1 MDKYEYK
8 VRLQEIKD
16 LIAKGEYVEAA
27 SIADTIDWTRVKSV
41 MMLCTISDLYKINRR
56 LEDARDLLLLAY
68 DRYPGGRS
76 IVYSL
81 CELFIKMGDVVQA
94 VEYYKEFVQIAPKDT
109 GRYILQYK
117 LYEAQDVSIEERI
130 EVLKELKSKEYT
142 EKWAYEL
149 AYLYHR
155 IGLATKCVEECD
167 ELILWFGE
175 GRYVMKAMELKM
187 LHEPLTPSQEEKY
200 AEMKGEIVR
209 QKAAEETGEVYP
221 EAPEEEKPEEEV
233 DESPTKEILMSDPD
247 DIQVKV
253 MNVGQYDTIN
263 MQKELAA
270 NMKEL
275 WDQKT
280 DKEPEAEGDTDLQE
294 TKRLDSLADALE
306 DFTMAETKVIET
318 DAVKEALNQPEEQGE
333 VFFGETSEMT
343 PVSVEDGAS
352 EITEETLE
360 QPMEA
365 EILPEE
371 ASFDD
376 TITAATEEP
385 DEEAASTAAQTASGA
400 DETGIAQAASAA
412 GMNASVS
419 VGEENVSAAD
429 LNVSASAAENAEAI
443 SDVEAPA
450 QDGQGTVSETAA
462 PKEEIQEEITK
473 EEEPETVVLP
483 TREIEE
489 HINAQP
495 AMKPRIAATID
506 PHKPLPEGMEKML
519 GMEYDGQI
527 SMVVPE
533 AEQVEKQITGQISL
547 EDVLAEWE
555 RVKKENEQK
564 RMEEVQ
570 QHILQQTGAMFTEFE
585 AATRDGLLEKLEK
598 GKTIPADEVEELEE
612 YQEPG
617 QEDGEDYEE
626 PAGQDEFLDESYD
639 DYEEPV
645 ENAEEYTGEEDAF
658 AEEAGEYAE
667 DEAFD
672 EDEAGDYVEPVE
684 AAEAEEEFYE
694 EDADTADET
703 DADDF
708 EDAENDFDADDAEAT
723 GEGAD
728 EEAAYETE
736 ADADEEAAE
745 DINADSKAND
755 KTAGKAGTDTDAED
769 IDADGET
776 AEDEGADSETA
787 EEAGTDDAQD
797 TETDAADAKET
808 DAEPAEEASAD
819 KADRKNVSRD
829 AAAKGKKAP
838 GQKNGK
844 PVRKAG
850 GKEQGRRLTAEEKE
864 LFGSYLQNKH
874 TREQILNAI
883 DKISLAAYTGN
894 IILTGEEGMDT
905 LTLAKK
911 LMKEVQQ
918 TDSNFSGKIA
928 KISSE
933 SLNKKGIAPVFDRI
947 VNGALIIQ
955 KANKLTDDS
964 VKDMQKAMNQE
975 HKGMIVIL
983 EDTKGGAHK
992 LLKKH
997 PELKELFNIE
1007 IHVEALDNDSLV
1019 SYGRK
1024 YAEEQE
1030 YGMDEMGVLALHTCI
1045 AERQTIDHIVTI
1057 EEVKDIIDDAIQHA
1071 NKKTLG
1077 HFFDII
1083 VAKRYDE
1090 EDRIILREND
1100 FR

>member
-27 SIADTIDWTRVKSV
+27 SIADTIDWTKVKSV

-130 EVLKELKSKEYT
+130 EVLKELKSKEYI

-209 QKAAEETGEVYP
+209 QKAAEEAGEVYP

-233 DESPTKEILMSDPD
+233 DESPTKEILTSDPD

-294 TKRLDSLADALE
+294 TKRLDSLTDALE

-318 DAVKEALNQPEEQGE
+318 DAVKEALNQSEEQGE

-343 PVSVEDGAS
+343 PVSAEESSA

-365 EILPEE
+365 PVQSGQSTVPE
-371 ASFDD
+371 A
-376 TITAATEEP
+376 
-385 DEEAASTAAQTASGA
+385 
-400 DETGIAQAASAA
+400 
-412 GMNASVS
+412 
-419 VGEENVSAAD
+419 
-429 LNVSASAAENAEAI
+429 
-443 SDVEAPA
+443 
-450 QDGQGTVSETAA
+450 AA
-462 PKEEIQEEITK
+462 PKAEEKQGAEEPQ

-483 TREIEE
+483 AREIEE

-495 AMKPRIAATID
+495 VMKPRIAATID

-598 GKTIPADEVEELEE
+598 GKTIPTDEVEELEE
-612 YQEPG
+612 YQEPA
-617 QEDGEDYEE
+617 QEDGEDYEDSAE
-626 PAGQDEFLDESYD
+626 QDEFLDESYD

-645 ENAEEYTGEEDAF
+645 ENTEEYTEESEAIDA
-658 AEEAGEYAE
+658 
-667 DEAFD
+667 DT
-672 EDEAGDYVEPVE
+672 
-684 AAEAEEEFYE
+684 EAEEEP
-694 EDADTADET
+694 
-703 DADDF
+703 
-708 EDAENDFDADDAEAT
+708 
-723 GEGAD
+723 
-728 EEAAYETE
+728 
-736 ADADEEAAE
+736 
-745 DINADSKAND
+745 
-755 KTAGKAGTDTDAED
+755 
-769 IDADGET
+769 
-776 AEDEGADSETA
+776 
-787 EEAGTDDAQD
+787 
-797 TETDAADAKET
+797 DAADADTEAEEEPDAADADT
-808 DAEPAEEASAD
+808 EVEEEPDTADAEAEGEAAEEAVDDTAAEKAGTEEPDAAD
-819 KADRKNVSRD
+819 TEAEEEVEATDADTEVREKADATEAAAKAVEDDVKD
-829 AAAKGKKAP
+829 AETDAKGKKAP
-838 GQKNGK
+838 GQKKGK

-850 GKEQGRRLTAEEKE
+850 KEQGRRFTAEEKE

-955 KANKLTDDS
+955 KANKLSDDS
-964 VKDMQKAMNQE
+964 VKDMQKVMNQE

-983 EDTKGGAHK
+983 EDTRGGAHK

-1071 NKKTLG
+1071 NRKTLG

>member
-275 WDQKT
+275 WDRKT

-365 EILPEE
+365 EILPKE

-376 TITAATEEP
+376 TITAAPEEP
-385 DEEAASTAAQTASGA
+385 DEEAAASDA
-400 DETGIAQAASAA
+400 DETDIAQAASAVEE
-412 GMNASVS
+412 NASVAG
-419 VGEENVSAAD
+419 VNA
-429 LNVSASAAENAEAI
+429 SASATENAEAV
-443 SDVEAPA
+443 SFTEAPA
-450 QDGQGTVSETAA
+450 QNGQGTVSEAAA
-462 PKEEIQEEITK
+462 PKAEEIQEEITE

-483 TREIEE
+483 TKEIQE

-495 AMKPRIAATID
+495 VMKPRIAATID

-617 QEDGEDYEE
+617 QEDSEDYEG
-626 PAGQDEFLDESYD
+626 PAEQDEFLDESYD
-639 DYEEPV
+639 DYEESV

-658 AEEAGEYAE
+658 ADEAGEYAE

-684 AAEAEEEFYE
+684 AAEADEEFYE

-703 DADDF
+703 EAYDF
-708 EDAENDFDADDAEAT
+708 EDAETDFDEDAVDETAAGTDDTEAE
-723 GEGAD
+723 
-728 EEAAYETE
+728 E

-745 DINADSKAND
+745 DTNADSKAND
-755 KTAGKAGTDTDAED
+755 KAAGKAVTDTDAED
-769 IDADGET
+769 IDADSET
-776 AEDEGADSETA
+776 AEGAGADGETA
-787 EEAGTDDAQD
+787 EEADTDADEDTDA
-797 TETDAADAKET
+797 ETDAADAKET
-808 DAEPAEEASAD
+808 DAEIAEEASAD
-819 KADRKNVSRD
+819 KADRKNASKD
-829 AAAKGKKAP
+829 AASKGKKAP
-838 GQKNGK
+838 AQKNGK

>member
-130 EVLKELKSKEYT
+130 EVLKELKSKEYI

-209 QKAAEETGEVYP
+209 QKAAEEAGEVYP
-221 EAPEEEKPEEEV
+221 ETPEEEKPEEEV
-233 DESPTKEILMSDPD
+233 DESPTKEILTSDPD

-318 DAVKEALNQPEEQGE
+318 DAVKEALNQSEEQGE

-343 PVSVEDGAS
+343 PVSAEESSA

-365 EILPEE
+365 PVQSEQSTVPE
-371 ASFDD
+371 A
-376 TITAATEEP
+376 
-385 DEEAASTAAQTASGA
+385 
-400 DETGIAQAASAA
+400 
-412 GMNASVS
+412 
-419 VGEENVSAAD
+419 
-429 LNVSASAAENAEAI
+429 
-443 SDVEAPA
+443 
-450 QDGQGTVSETAA
+450 AA
-462 PKEEIQEEITK
+462 PKAEEKQ
-473 EEEPETVVLP
+473 EEEPQEEEPQTVVLP
-483 TREIEE
+483 AREIEE

-495 AMKPRIAATID
+495 VMKPRIAATID

-598 GKTIPADEVEELEE
+598 GKTIPTDEVEELEE
-612 YQEPG
+612 YYEPA

-626 PAGQDEFLDESYD
+626 PAEQDEFLDESYD

-645 ENAEEYTGEEDAF
+645 ENTEEYTEEPDTA
-658 AEEAGEYAE
+658 
-667 DEAFD
+667 DTD
-672 EDEAGDYVEPVE
+672 T
-684 AAEAEEEFYE
+684 EAEEEPNAAAADIEVE
-694 EDADTADET
+694 EEPNAAAADTEVEEEPDTADAEAEGEAAEEAVDDTAAEKAGTEEPDAAAADTEVEEEPDATDADTEVEEEPDATDAAAEAVEDDVKDAET
-703 DADDF
+703 DA
-708 EDAENDFDADDAEAT
+708 
-723 GEGAD
+723 
-728 EEAAYETE
+728 
-736 ADADEEAAE
+736 
-745 DINADSKAND
+745 
-755 KTAGKAGTDTDAED
+755 
-769 IDADGET
+769 
-776 AEDEGADSETA
+776 
-787 EEAGTDDAQD
+787 
-797 TETDAADAKET
+797 
-808 DAEPAEEASAD
+808 
-819 KADRKNVSRD
+819 VV
-829 AAAKGKKAP
+829 KGKKAP
-838 GQKNGK
+838 GQKKGK
-844 PVRKAG
+844 PVRKA

-911 LMKEVQQ
+911 LMREVQQ

-955 KANKLTDDS
+955 KASKLSDDS
-964 VKDMQKAMNQE
+964 VKDMQKVMNQE

-983 EDTKGGAHK
+983 EDTRGGAHK

-1071 NKKTLG
+1071 NRKTLG

>member
-130 EVLKELKSKEYT
+130 EVLKELKSKEYI

-209 QKAAEETGEVYP
+209 QKAAEEAGEVYP
-221 EAPEEEKPEEEV
+221 ETPEEEKPEEEV
-233 DESPTKEILMSDPD
+233 DESPTKEILTSDPD

-318 DAVKEALNQPEEQGE
+318 DAVKEALNRSEEQGE

-343 PVSVEDGAS
+343 PVSAEESSA

-365 EILPEE
+365 LVQ
-371 ASFDD
+371 SGQ
-376 TITAATEEP
+376 
-385 DEEAASTAAQTASGA
+385 STVPVA
-400 DETGIAQAASAA
+400 
-412 GMNASVS
+412 
-419 VGEENVSAAD
+419 
-429 LNVSASAAENAEAI
+429 
-443 SDVEAPA
+443 
-450 QDGQGTVSETAA
+450 AA
-462 PKEEIQEEITK
+462 PKAEEPQEEALQEEELQ

-483 TREIEE
+483 AREIEE

-495 AMKPRIAATID
+495 VMKPRIAATID

-533 AEQVEKQITGQISL
+533 TEQVEKQITGQISL

-612 YQEPG
+612 YHEPA
-617 QEDGEDYEE
+617 QEDGENYEE
-626 PAGQDEFLDESYD
+626 LAEQDEFLDDSYD

-645 ENAEEYTGEEDAF
+645 ENTEEYTEEPDTAGTEAEGEAAEEAVDAAAADIEVEEEPDTADAEAESEA
-658 AEEAGEYAE
+658 AEEAGDDVAADTE
-667 DEAFD
+667 
-672 EDEAGDYVEPVE
+672 VEEEPDATDA
-684 AAEAEEEFYE
+684 AAEAV
-694 EDADTADET
+694 EDDVKDAET
-703 DADDF
+703 DA
-708 EDAENDFDADDAEAT
+708 
-723 GEGAD
+723 
-728 EEAAYETE
+728 
-736 ADADEEAAE
+736 
-745 DINADSKAND
+745 
-755 KTAGKAGTDTDAED
+755 
-769 IDADGET
+769 
-776 AEDEGADSETA
+776 
-787 EEAGTDDAQD
+787 
-797 TETDAADAKET
+797 
-808 DAEPAEEASAD
+808 
-819 KADRKNVSRD
+819 V
-829 AAAKGKKAP
+829 AKGKKAP
-838 GQKNGK
+838 GQKKGK
-844 PVRKAG
+844 PVRKA

-955 KANKLTDDS
+955 KANKLSDDS
-964 VKDMQKAMNQE
+964 VKDMQKVMNQE

-983 EDTKGGAHK
+983 EDTRGGAHK

-1071 NKKTLG
+1071 NRKTLG

>member
-16 LIAKGEYVEAA
+16 LIAKSEYVEAA
-27 SIADTIDWTRVKSV
+27 SIADTIDWTKVKSV

-130 EVLKELKSKEYT
+130 EVLKELKSKEYI

-209 QKAAEETGEVYP
+209 QKAAEEAGEAYP
-221 EAPEEEKPEEEV
+221 EAPEEERPEEEV
-233 DESPTKEILMSDPD
+233 DESPTKEILTSDPD

-318 DAVKEALNQPEEQGE
+318 DAVKEALNQSEEQGE

-343 PVSVEDGAS
+343 PVSAEESSA

-365 EILPEE
+365 PVQSGQSTVPE
-371 ASFDD
+371 A
-376 TITAATEEP
+376 
-385 DEEAASTAAQTASGA
+385 
-400 DETGIAQAASAA
+400 
-412 GMNASVS
+412 
-419 VGEENVSAAD
+419 
-429 LNVSASAAENAEAI
+429 
-443 SDVEAPA
+443 
-450 QDGQGTVSETAA
+450 AA
-462 PKEEIQEEITK
+462 PKAEEKQEAEEPQ
-473 EEEPETVVLP
+473 EEEPQTVVLP

-495 AMKPRIAATID
+495 VMKPRIAATID

-598 GKTIPADEVEELEE
+598 GKTIPTDEVEELEE
-612 YQEPG
+612 YQEPA
-617 QEDGEDYEE
+617 QEDGEDYEDSAE
-626 PAGQDEFLDESYD
+626 QDEFLDESYD

-645 ENAEEYTGEEDAF
+645 ENTEEYTEESEAIDA
-658 AEEAGEYAE
+658 
-667 DEAFD
+667 DT
-672 EDEAGDYVEPVE
+672 
-684 AAEAEEEFYE
+684 EAEEEVE
-694 EDADTADET
+694 AIDADTE
-703 DADDF
+703 
-708 EDAENDFDADDAEAT
+708 
-723 GEGAD
+723 
-728 EEAAYETE
+728 
-736 ADADEEAAE
+736 
-745 DINADSKAND
+745 
-755 KTAGKAGTDTDAED
+755 
-769 IDADGET
+769 
-776 AEDEGADSETA
+776 A
-787 EEAGTDDAQD
+787 EE
-797 TETDAADAKET
+797 EPDAADADTEVEEEPDT
-808 DAEPAEEASAD
+808 ADAEAEGEAAEEAVDDTAAE
-819 KADRKNVSRD
+819 KAGTEEPD
-829 AAAKGKKAP
+829 AADTEAEEEVEAIDADTEVGEEADATEAAAKAVEDDVKDAETDAKGKKAP
-838 GQKNGK
+838 GQKKGK

-850 GKEQGRRLTAEEKE
+850 KEQGRRFTAEEKE

-955 KANKLTDDS
+955 KANKLSDDS
-964 VKDMQKAMNQE
+964 VKDMQKVMNQE

-983 EDTKGGAHK
+983 EDTRGGAHK

-1071 NKKTLG
+1071 NRKTLG

>member
-27 SIADTIDWTRVKSV
+27 SIADTIDWTKVKSV

-130 EVLKELKSKEYT
+130 EVLKELKSKEYI

-209 QKAAEETGEVYP
+209 QKAAEEAGEVYP
-221 EAPEEEKPEEEV
+221 ETPEEEKPEEEV
-233 DESPTKEILMSDPD
+233 DESPTKEILTSDPD

-318 DAVKEALNQPEEQGE
+318 DAVKEALNQSEEQGE

-343 PVSVEDGAS
+343 PVSAEESSA

-365 EILPEE
+365 PVQSGQSTVPE
-371 ASFDD
+371 A
-376 TITAATEEP
+376 
-385 DEEAASTAAQTASGA
+385 
-400 DETGIAQAASAA
+400 
-412 GMNASVS
+412 
-419 VGEENVSAAD
+419 
-429 LNVSASAAENAEAI
+429 
-443 SDVEAPA
+443 
-450 QDGQGTVSETAA
+450 AA
-462 PKEEIQEEITK
+462 PKAEEKQEAEEPQ

-483 TREIEE
+483 AREIEE

-495 AMKPRIAATID
+495 VMKPRIAATID

-533 AEQVEKQITGQISL
+533 TEQVEKQITGQISL

-598 GKTIPADEVEELEE
+598 GKTIPTDEVEELEE
-612 YQEPG
+612 YYEPA

-626 PAGQDEFLDESYD
+626 PAEQDEFLDESYD

-645 ENAEEYTGEEDAF
+645 ENTEEYTEESEAIDA
-658 AEEAGEYAE
+658 
-667 DEAFD
+667 DT
-672 EDEAGDYVEPVE
+672 
-684 AAEAEEEFYE
+684 EAEEEPNAAAADIEVE
-694 EDADTADET
+694 EEPDAADTEAEEEPDTTDADTEVEEEPDATDAAAEAVEDDVKDAET
-703 DADDF
+703 DAVVKD
-708 EDAENDFDADDAEAT
+708 
-723 GEGAD
+723 
-728 EEAAYETE
+728 
-736 ADADEEAAE
+736 
-745 DINADSKAND
+745 
-755 KTAGKAGTDTDAED
+755 
-769 IDADGET
+769 
-776 AEDEGADSETA
+776 
-787 EEAGTDDAQD
+787 
-797 TETDAADAKET
+797 
-808 DAEPAEEASAD
+808 
-819 KADRKNVSRD
+819 
-829 AAAKGKKAP
+829 KKAP
-838 GQKNGK
+838 GQKKGK
-844 PVRKAG
+844 PVRKA

-955 KANKLTDDS
+955 KANKLSDDS
-964 VKDMQKAMNQE
+964 VKDMQKVMNQE

-983 EDTKGGAHK
+983 EDTRGGAHK

-1071 NKKTLG
+1071 NRKTLG

>member
-27 SIADTIDWTRVKSV
+27 SIADTIDWTKVKSV

-130 EVLKELKSKEYT
+130 EVLKELKSKEYI

-167 ELILWFGE
+167 ELILWYGE

-209 QKAAEETGEVYP
+209 QKAAEEAGEVYP

-233 DESPTKEILMSDPD
+233 DESPTKEILTSDPD

-318 DAVKEALNQPEEQGE
+318 DAVKEALNQSEEQGE

-343 PVSVEDGAS
+343 PVSAEESSA

-365 EILPEE
+365 PVQSGQSTVPE
-371 ASFDD
+371 A
-376 TITAATEEP
+376 
-385 DEEAASTAAQTASGA
+385 
-400 DETGIAQAASAA
+400 
-412 GMNASVS
+412 
-419 VGEENVSAAD
+419 
-429 LNVSASAAENAEAI
+429 
-443 SDVEAPA
+443 
-450 QDGQGTVSETAA
+450 AA
-462 PKEEIQEEITK
+462 PKAEEKQEAEEPQ

-483 TREIEE
+483 AREIEE

-495 AMKPRIAATID
+495 VMKPRIAATID

-598 GKTIPADEVEELEE
+598 GKTIPTDEVEELEE
-612 YQEPG
+612 YYEPA
-617 QEDGEDYEE
+617 QEDGENYEE
-626 PAGQDEFLDESYD
+626 PAEQDEFLDESYD

-645 ENAEEYTGEEDAF
+645 ENTEEYTEESEAIDA
-658 AEEAGEYAE
+658 
-667 DEAFD
+667 DT
-672 EDEAGDYVEPVE
+672 
-684 AAEAEEEFYE
+684 EAEEEP
-694 EDADTADET
+694 
-703 DADDF
+703 
-708 EDAENDFDADDAEAT
+708 
-723 GEGAD
+723 
-728 EEAAYETE
+728 
-736 ADADEEAAE
+736 
-745 DINADSKAND
+745 
-755 KTAGKAGTDTDAED
+755 
-769 IDADGET
+769 
-776 AEDEGADSETA
+776 
-787 EEAGTDDAQD
+787 
-797 TETDAADAKET
+797 DAADADIEVEEEPNAADADTEVEEEPDTADAEAEGEAAEEAVDDTAAEKAGTEEPDATDADIEAEEEPDTADADTEAGEEPDTTDAAAEAVEDDVKDAET
-808 DAEPAEEASAD
+808 DA
-819 KADRKNVSRD
+819 VV
-829 AAAKGKKAP
+829 KGKKAP
-838 GQKNGK
+838 GQKKGK
-844 PVRKAG
+844 PVRKA

-911 LMKEVQQ
+911 LMREVQQ

-955 KANKLTDDS
+955 KASKLSDDS
-964 VKDMQKAMNQE
+964 VKDMQKVMNQE

-983 EDTKGGAHK
+983 EDTRGGAHK

-1071 NKKTLG
+1071 NRKTLG

>member
-27 SIADTIDWTRVKSV
+27 SIADTIDWTKVKSV

-130 EVLKELKSKEYT
+130 EVLKELKSKEYI

-209 QKAAEETGEVYP
+209 QKAAEEAGEVYP

-233 DESPTKEILMSDPD
+233 DESPTKEILTSDPD

-318 DAVKEALNQPEEQGE
+318 DAVKEALNQSEEQGE

-343 PVSVEDGAS
+343 PVSAEESSA

-365 EILPEE
+365 PVQSGQSTVPE
-371 ASFDD
+371 A
-376 TITAATEEP
+376 
-385 DEEAASTAAQTASGA
+385 
-400 DETGIAQAASAA
+400 
-412 GMNASVS
+412 
-419 VGEENVSAAD
+419 
-429 LNVSASAAENAEAI
+429 
-443 SDVEAPA
+443 
-450 QDGQGTVSETAA
+450 AA
-462 PKEEIQEEITK
+462 PKEEEKQEAEEPQ

-483 TREIEE
+483 AREIEE

-495 AMKPRIAATID
+495 VMKPRIAATID

-598 GKTIPADEVEELEE
+598 GKTIPTDEVEELEE
-612 YQEPG
+612 YYEPA
-617 QEDGEDYEE
+617 QEDGENYEE
-626 PAGQDEFLDESYD
+626 PAEQDEFLDESYD

-645 ENAEEYTGEEDAF
+645 ENTEEYTEGSEAIDA
-658 AEEAGEYAE
+658 
-667 DEAFD
+667 DT
-672 EDEAGDYVEPVE
+672 
-684 AAEAEEEFYE
+684 EAEEEP
-694 EDADTADET
+694 
-703 DADDF
+703 
-708 EDAENDFDADDAEAT
+708 
-723 GEGAD
+723 
-728 EEAAYETE
+728 
-736 ADADEEAAE
+736 
-745 DINADSKAND
+745 
-755 KTAGKAGTDTDAED
+755 
-769 IDADGET
+769 
-776 AEDEGADSETA
+776 
-787 EEAGTDDAQD
+787 
-797 TETDAADAKET
+797 DAADADIEVEEEPNAADADTEVEEEPDTADAEAEGEAAEEAVDDTAAEKAGTEEPDATDADIEAEEEPDTADADTEAGEEPDTTDAAAEAVEDDVKDAET
-808 DAEPAEEASAD
+808 DA
-819 KADRKNVSRD
+819 VV
-829 AAAKGKKAP
+829 KGKKAP
-838 GQKNGK
+838 GQKKGK
-844 PVRKAG
+844 PVRKA

-911 LMKEVQQ
+911 LMREVQQ

-955 KANKLTDDS
+955 KASKLSDDS
-964 VKDMQKAMNQE
+964 VKDMQKVMNQE

-983 EDTKGGAHK
+983 EDTRGGAHK

-1071 NKKTLG
+1071 NRKTLG

>member
-27 SIADTIDWTRVKSV
+27 SIADTIDWTKVKSV

-130 EVLKELKSKEYT
+130 EVLKELKSKEYI

-200 AEMKGEIVR
+200 AEMKGEMVR
-209 QKAAEETGEVYP
+209 QKAAEEAGEVYP

-233 DESPTKEILMSDPD
+233 DESPTKEILTSDPD

-318 DAVKEALNQPEEQGE
+318 DAVKEALNQSEEQGE

-343 PVSVEDGAS
+343 PVSAEESSA

-365 EILPEE
+365 EILPKE

-376 TITAATEEP
+376 NITAATEEP
-385 DEEAASTAAQTASGA
+385 EQ
-400 DETGIAQAASAA
+400 
-412 GMNASVS
+412 V
-419 VGEENVSAAD
+419 
-429 LNVSASAAENAEAI
+429 
-443 SDVEAPA
+443 
-450 QDGQGTVSETAA
+450 GQGTASETTA
-462 PKEEIQEEITK
+462 PKAEEIREEITE

-483 TREIEE
+483 TKEIEE

-598 GKTIPADEVEELEE
+598 GKTIPTDEVEELEE
-612 YQEPG
+612 YYEPA
-617 QEDGEDYEE
+617 QEDGENYEE
-626 PAGQDEFLDESYD
+626 LAEQDEFLDDSYD

-645 ENAEEYTGEEDAF
+645 ENTEEYTEEPDTAATEAEGEA
-658 AEEAGEYAE
+658 AEEAVDDAAADIEVEEEPDAADTEAE
-667 DEAFD
+667 
-672 EDEAGDYVEPVE
+672 GE
-684 AAEAEEEFYE
+684 AAEEAVDDAAADTEVEEEPDAADTEAEGEAAEEAADDAAADIEVE
-694 EDADTADET
+694 EEPDTADAAAEAVEDDVKDAET
-703 DADDF
+703 DA
-708 EDAENDFDADDAEAT
+708 
-723 GEGAD
+723 
-728 EEAAYETE
+728 
-736 ADADEEAAE
+736 
-745 DINADSKAND
+745 
-755 KTAGKAGTDTDAED
+755 
-769 IDADGET
+769 
-776 AEDEGADSETA
+776 
-787 EEAGTDDAQD
+787 
-797 TETDAADAKET
+797 
-808 DAEPAEEASAD
+808 
-819 KADRKNVSRD
+819 V
-829 AAAKGKKAP
+829 AKGKKAP
-838 GQKNGK
+838 GQKKGK
-844 PVRKAG
+844 PVRKA

-955 KANKLTDDS
+955 KANKLSDDS
-964 VKDMQKAMNQE
+964 VKDMQKVMNQE

-1071 NKKTLG
+1071 NRKTLG

>member
-27 SIADTIDWTRVKSV
+27 SIADTIDWTKVKSV

-130 EVLKELKSKEYT
+130 EVLKELKSKEYI

-209 QKAAEETGEVYP
+209 QKAAEEAGEVYP

-233 DESPTKEILMSDPD
+233 DESPTKEILTSDPD

-318 DAVKEALNQPEEQGE
+318 DAVKEALNQSEEQGE

-343 PVSVEDGAS
+343 PVSAEESSA

-365 EILPEE
+365 EILPKE

-376 TITAATEEP
+376 NITAATEEP
-385 DEEAASTAAQTASGA
+385 EQ
-400 DETGIAQAASAA
+400 
-412 GMNASVS
+412 V
-419 VGEENVSAAD
+419 
-429 LNVSASAAENAEAI
+429 
-443 SDVEAPA
+443 
-450 QDGQGTVSETAA
+450 GQGTASETTA
-462 PKEEIQEEITK
+462 PKAEEKQEVEEPQ

-483 TREIEE
+483 TKEIEE

-598 GKTIPADEVEELEE
+598 GKTIPTDEVEELEE
-612 YQEPG
+612 YYEPA

-626 PAGQDEFLDESYD
+626 PAEQDEFLDESYD

-645 ENAEEYTGEEDAF
+645 ENTEEYTEESEAIDA
-658 AEEAGEYAE
+658 
-667 DEAFD
+667 DT
-672 EDEAGDYVEPVE
+672 
-684 AAEAEEEFYE
+684 EAEEEVE
-694 EDADTADET
+694 AIDADTE
-703 DADDF
+703 
-708 EDAENDFDADDAEAT
+708 
-723 GEGAD
+723 
-728 EEAAYETE
+728 
-736 ADADEEAAE
+736 
-745 DINADSKAND
+745 
-755 KTAGKAGTDTDAED
+755 
-769 IDADGET
+769 
-776 AEDEGADSETA
+776 A
-787 EEAGTDDAQD
+787 EE
-797 TETDAADAKET
+797 EPDAADADTEVEEEPDAADAEAEGEAAEEAVDDTAAEKAGTEEPDAADADTEVEEEADATAADTEVGEEADATEAAAEAVEDDVKDAET
-808 DAEPAEEASAD
+808 DA
-819 KADRKNVSRD
+819 VV
-829 AAAKGKKAP
+829 KGKKAP
-838 GQKNGK
+838 GQNKGK
-844 PVRKAG
+844 PVRKA

-955 KANKLTDDS
+955 KANKLSDDS
-964 VKDMQKAMNQE
+964 VKDMQKVMNQE

-983 EDTKGGAHK
+983 EDTRGGAHK

-1071 NKKTLG
+1071 NRKTLG

>member
-27 SIADTIDWTRVKSV
+27 SIADTIDWTKVKSV

-130 EVLKELKSKEYT
+130 EVLKELKSKEYI

-209 QKAAEETGEVYP
+209 QKAAEEAGEVYP
-221 EAPEEEKPEEEV
+221 ETPEEEKPEEEV
-233 DESPTKEILMSDPD
+233 DESPTKEILTSDPD

-318 DAVKEALNQPEEQGE
+318 DAVKEALNQSEEQGE

-343 PVSVEDGAS
+343 PVSAEESSA

-365 EILPEE
+365 PVQSGQNTVPE
-371 ASFDD
+371 A
-376 TITAATEEP
+376 
-385 DEEAASTAAQTASGA
+385 
-400 DETGIAQAASAA
+400 
-412 GMNASVS
+412 
-419 VGEENVSAAD
+419 
-429 LNVSASAAENAEAI
+429 
-443 SDVEAPA
+443 
-450 QDGQGTVSETAA
+450 AA
-462 PKEEIQEEITK
+462 PKAEEKQEEEPQ

-483 TREIEE
+483 AREIEE

-495 AMKPRIAATID
+495 VMKPRIAATID

-598 GKTIPADEVEELEE
+598 GKTIPTDEVEELEE
-612 YQEPG
+612 YYEPA

-626 PAGQDEFLDESYD
+626 PAEQDEFLDESYD

-645 ENAEEYTGEEDAF
+645 ENTEEYTEES
-658 AEEAGEYAE
+658 EAI
-667 DEAFD
+667 
-672 EDEAGDYVEPVE
+672 
-684 AAEAEEEFYE
+684 AADTEAEEEP
-694 EDADTADET
+694 
-703 DADDF
+703 
-708 EDAENDFDADDAEAT
+708 
-723 GEGAD
+723 
-728 EEAAYETE
+728 
-736 ADADEEAAE
+736 
-745 DINADSKAND
+745 
-755 KTAGKAGTDTDAED
+755 
-769 IDADGET
+769 
-776 AEDEGADSETA
+776 
-787 EEAGTDDAQD
+787 
-797 TETDAADAKET
+797 DAADADIEVEEEPNAADADTEVEEEPDTADAEAEGEAAEEAVDDTAAEKAGTEEPDATDADIEAGEEPDTADADTEAEEESDTTDAAAEAVEDDVKHAET
-808 DAEPAEEASAD
+808 DA
-819 KADRKNVSRD
+819 VV
-829 AAAKGKKAP
+829 KGKKAP
-838 GQKNGK
+838 GQKKGK
-844 PVRKAG
+844 PVRKA

-955 KANKLTDDS
+955 KANKLSDDS
-964 VKDMQKAMNQE
+964 VKDMQKVMNQE

-983 EDTKGGAHK
+983 EDTRGGAHK

-1071 NKKTLG
+1071 NRKTLG

>member
-27 SIADTIDWTRVKSV
+27 SIADTIDWTKVKSV

-275 WDQKT
+275 WDRKT

-318 DAVKEALNQPEEQGE
+318 DAVKEALNRPEEQGE

-343 PVSVEDGAS
+343 PLSVEDGAS

-385 DEEAASTAAQTASGA
+385 DEEAASTAAQTVSGT
-400 DETGIAQAASAA
+400 DEAGIAHV
-412 GMNASVS
+412 ASV
-419 VGEENVSAAD
+419 AD
-429 LNVSASAAENAEAI
+429 VNVSASAAENAEAV
-443 SDVEAPA
+443 SDAEATA

-462 PKEEIQEEITK
+462 PKAEEIQEEITE

-483 TREIEE
+483 TKEIEE

-598 GKTIPADEVEELEE
+598 GKTVPADEVEELEE

-626 PAGQDEFLDESYD
+626 PAEQDEFPDESYD

-645 ENAEEYTGEEDAF
+645 ENAEEYTGEEEAF
-658 AEEAGEYAE
+658 AEEAGEYTE

-672 EDEAGDYVEPVE
+672 EDEAEDYVEPVE
-684 AAEAEEEFYE
+684 AAEE
-694 EDADTADET
+694 ADT
-703 DADDF
+703 
-708 EDAENDFDADDAEAT
+708 
-723 GEGAD
+723 
-728 EEAAYETE
+728 EAA
-736 ADADEEAAE
+736 
-745 DINADSKAND
+745 K
-755 KTAGKAGTDTDAED
+755 
-769 IDADGET
+769 
-776 AEDEGADSETA
+776 
-787 EEAGTDDAQD
+787 D
-797 TETDAADAKET
+797 TETDAADTQETDATDTQET
-808 DAEPAEEASAD
+808 DAEVAEEASAD
-819 KADRKNVSRD
+819 KADRKNVSGD

-838 GQKNGK
+838 VQKNGK
-844 PVRKAG
+844 PVRKTG

-918 TDSNFSGKIA
+918 TDNNFSGKIA

-992 LLKKH
+992 LLKKY

>member
-27 SIADTIDWTRVKSV
+27 SIADTIDWTKVKSV

-130 EVLKELKSKEYT
+130 EVLKELKSKEYI

-209 QKAAEETGEVYP
+209 QKAAEEAGEVYP
-221 EAPEEEKPEEEV
+221 ETPEEEKPEEEV
-233 DESPTKEILMSDPD
+233 DESPTKEILTSDPD

-318 DAVKEALNQPEEQGE
+318 DAVKEALNQSEEQGE

-343 PVSVEDGAS
+343 PVSAEKSSA

-365 EILPEE
+365 PVQSGQSTVPE
-371 ASFDD
+371 A
-376 TITAATEEP
+376 
-385 DEEAASTAAQTASGA
+385 
-400 DETGIAQAASAA
+400 
-412 GMNASVS
+412 
-419 VGEENVSAAD
+419 
-429 LNVSASAAENAEAI
+429 
-443 SDVEAPA
+443 
-450 QDGQGTVSETAA
+450 AA
-462 PKEEIQEEITK
+462 PKAEEKQEAGEPQ

-483 TREIEE
+483 AREIEE

-495 AMKPRIAATID
+495 VMKPRIAATID

-533 AEQVEKQITGQISL
+533 TEQVEKQITGQISL

-598 GKTIPADEVEELEE
+598 GKTIPTDEVEELEE
-612 YQEPG
+612 YYEPA

-626 PAGQDEFLDESYD
+626 PAEQDEFLDESYD

-645 ENAEEYTGEEDAF
+645 ENTEEYTEESEAIDA
-658 AEEAGEYAE
+658 
-667 DEAFD
+667 DT
-672 EDEAGDYVEPVE
+672 
-684 AAEAEEEFYE
+684 EAEEEPNAAAADIEVE
-694 EDADTADET
+694 EEPDAADTEAEEEPDTTDADTEVEEEPDATDAAAEAVEDDVKDAET
-703 DADDF
+703 DAVVKD
-708 EDAENDFDADDAEAT
+708 
-723 GEGAD
+723 
-728 EEAAYETE
+728 
-736 ADADEEAAE
+736 
-745 DINADSKAND
+745 
-755 KTAGKAGTDTDAED
+755 
-769 IDADGET
+769 
-776 AEDEGADSETA
+776 
-787 EEAGTDDAQD
+787 
-797 TETDAADAKET
+797 
-808 DAEPAEEASAD
+808 
-819 KADRKNVSRD
+819 
-829 AAAKGKKAP
+829 KKAP
-838 GQKNGK
+838 GQKKGK
-844 PVRKAG
+844 PVRKA

-955 KANKLTDDS
+955 KANKLSDDS
-964 VKDMQKAMNQE
+964 VKDMQKVMNQE

-983 EDTKGGAHK
+983 EDTRGGAHK

-1071 NKKTLG
+1071 NRKTLG

>member
-130 EVLKELKSKEYT
+130 EVLKELKSKEYI

-209 QKAAEETGEVYP
+209 QKAAEEAGEVYP
-221 EAPEEEKPEEEV
+221 ETPEEEKPEEEV
-233 DESPTKEILMSDPD
+233 DESPTKEILTSDPD

-318 DAVKEALNQPEEQGE
+318 DAVKEALNQSEEQGE

-343 PVSVEDGAS
+343 PVSAEESSA

-365 EILPEE
+365 PVQ
-371 ASFDD
+371 SGQ
-376 TITAATEEP
+376 
-385 DEEAASTAAQTASGA
+385 STVPVA
-400 DETGIAQAASAA
+400 
-412 GMNASVS
+412 
-419 VGEENVSAAD
+419 
-429 LNVSASAAENAEAI
+429 
-443 SDVEAPA
+443 
-450 QDGQGTVSETAA
+450 AA
-462 PKEEIQEEITK
+462 PKAEEPQEEALQEEILQEEEPQ

-483 TREIEE
+483 AREIEE

-495 AMKPRIAATID
+495 VMKPRIAATID

-612 YQEPG
+612 YQEPA

-626 PAGQDEFLDESYD
+626 PAEQDEFLDESYD

-645 ENAEEYTGEEDAF
+645 ENTEEYTEEPDTAGTDIEVEEEPDTADTEAEGEA
-658 AEEAGEYAE
+658 AEEAVDNAAADTEVEEEPDTAATEAE
-667 DEAFD
+667 
-672 EDEAGDYVEPVE
+672 GE
-684 AAEAEEEFYE
+684 AAEEAVDNAAADTEEEE
-694 EDADTADET
+694 EPDATDAAAEAVEDDVKDAET
-703 DADDF
+703 DA
-708 EDAENDFDADDAEAT
+708 
-723 GEGAD
+723 
-728 EEAAYETE
+728 
-736 ADADEEAAE
+736 
-745 DINADSKAND
+745 
-755 KTAGKAGTDTDAED
+755 
-769 IDADGET
+769 
-776 AEDEGADSETA
+776 
-787 EEAGTDDAQD
+787 
-797 TETDAADAKET
+797 
-808 DAEPAEEASAD
+808 
-819 KADRKNVSRD
+819 V
-829 AAAKGKKAP
+829 AKGKKAP
-838 GQKNGK
+838 GQKKGK
-844 PVRKAG
+844 LVRKA

-955 KANKLTDDS
+955 KANKLSDDS
-964 VKDMQKAMNQE
+964 VKDMQKVMNQE

-1071 NKKTLG
+1071 NRKTLG

>member
-130 EVLKELKSKEYT
+130 EVLKELKSKEYI

-209 QKAAEETGEVYP
+209 QKAAEEAGEVYP
-221 EAPEEEKPEEEV
+221 ETPEEEKPEEEV
-233 DESPTKEILMSDPD
+233 DESPTKEILTSDPD

-318 DAVKEALNQPEEQGE
+318 DAVKEALNQSEEQGE

-343 PVSVEDGAS
+343 PVSAEESSA

-365 EILPEE
+365 PVQSGQSTVPE
-371 ASFDD
+371 A
-376 TITAATEEP
+376 
-385 DEEAASTAAQTASGA
+385 
-400 DETGIAQAASAA
+400 
-412 GMNASVS
+412 
-419 VGEENVSAAD
+419 
-429 LNVSASAAENAEAI
+429 
-443 SDVEAPA
+443 
-450 QDGQGTVSETAA
+450 AA
-462 PKEEIQEEITK
+462 PKAEEPQEEVLQEEELQEEEPQVEVLQ

-483 TREIEE
+483 AREIEE

-495 AMKPRIAATID
+495 VMKPRIAATID

-612 YQEPG
+612 YQEPA

-626 PAGQDEFLDESYD
+626 LAEQDEFLDDSYD

-645 ENAEEYTGEEDAF
+645 ENTEEYTEEPDTAEAEAEGEA
-658 AEEAGEYAE
+658 AEEAV
-667 DEAFD
+667 DD
-672 EDEAGDYVEPVE
+672 T
-684 AAEAEEEFYE
+684 AAE
-694 EDADTADET
+694 
-703 DADDF
+703 
-708 EDAENDFDADDAEAT
+708 
-723 GEGAD
+723 
-728 EEAAYETE
+728 
-736 ADADEEAAE
+736 
-745 DINADSKAND
+745 
-755 KTAGKAGTDTDAED
+755 KAGT
-769 IDADGET
+769 
-776 AEDEGADSETA
+776 
-787 EEAGTDDAQD
+787 EEP
-797 TETDAADAKET
+797 DAADADTEVEEEPDTTDADTEVGEEADATEAAAEAVEDDVKDAET
-808 DAEPAEEASAD
+808 D
-819 KADRKNVSRD
+819 
-829 AAAKGKKAP
+829 AKGKKAP
-838 GQKNGK
+838 GQKKGK
-844 PVRKAG
+844 PVRKA

-955 KANKLTDDS
+955 KANKLSDDS
-964 VKDMQKAMNQE
+964 VKDMQKVMNQE

-983 EDTKGGAHK
+983 EDTRGGAHK

-1071 NKKTLG
+1071 NRKTLG

>member
-27 SIADTIDWTRVKSV
+27 SIADTIDWTKVKSV

-130 EVLKELKSKEYT
+130 EVLKELKSKEYI

-209 QKAAEETGEVYP
+209 QKAAEEAGEVYP

-233 DESPTKEILMSDPD
+233 DESPTKEILTSDPD

-318 DAVKEALNQPEEQGE
+318 DAVKEALNQSEEQGE

-343 PVSVEDGAS
+343 PVSAEESSA

-365 EILPEE
+365 PVQSGQSTVPE
-371 ASFDD
+371 A
-376 TITAATEEP
+376 
-385 DEEAASTAAQTASGA
+385 
-400 DETGIAQAASAA
+400 
-412 GMNASVS
+412 
-419 VGEENVSAAD
+419 
-429 LNVSASAAENAEAI
+429 
-443 SDVEAPA
+443 
-450 QDGQGTVSETAA
+450 AA
-462 PKEEIQEEITK
+462 PKAEEKQEAEEPQ

-483 TREIEE
+483 AREIEE

-495 AMKPRIAATID
+495 VMKPRIAATID

-598 GKTIPADEVEELEE
+598 GKTIPTDEVEELEE
-612 YQEPG
+612 YYEPA
-617 QEDGEDYEE
+617 QEDGENYEE
-626 PAGQDEFLDESYD
+626 PAEQDEFLDESYD

-645 ENAEEYTGEEDAF
+645 ENTEEYTEESEAIDA
-658 AEEAGEYAE
+658 
-667 DEAFD
+667 DT
-672 EDEAGDYVEPVE
+672 
-684 AAEAEEEFYE
+684 EAEEEP
-694 EDADTADET
+694 
-703 DADDF
+703 
-708 EDAENDFDADDAEAT
+708 
-723 GEGAD
+723 
-728 EEAAYETE
+728 
-736 ADADEEAAE
+736 
-745 DINADSKAND
+745 
-755 KTAGKAGTDTDAED
+755 
-769 IDADGET
+769 
-776 AEDEGADSETA
+776 
-787 EEAGTDDAQD
+787 
-797 TETDAADAKET
+797 DAADADIEVEEEPNAADADTEVEEEPDTTDAAAEAVEDDVKDAET
-808 DAEPAEEASAD
+808 DA
-819 KADRKNVSRD
+819 VV
-829 AAAKGKKAP
+829 KGKKAP
-838 GQKNGK
+838 GQKKGK
-844 PVRKAG
+844 PVRKA

-911 LMKEVQQ
+911 LMREVQQ

-955 KANKLTDDS
+955 KASKLSDDS
-964 VKDMQKAMNQE
+964 VKDMQKVMNQE

-983 EDTKGGAHK
+983 EDTRGGAHK

-1071 NKKTLG
+1071 NRKTLG

>member
-27 SIADTIDWTRVKSV
+27 SIADTIDWTKVKSV

-130 EVLKELKSKEYT
+130 EVLKELKSKEYI

-209 QKAAEETGEVYP
+209 QKAAEEAGEVYP
-221 EAPEEEKPEEEV
+221 ETPEEEKPEEEV
-233 DESPTKEILMSDPD
+233 DESPTKEILTSDPD

-318 DAVKEALNQPEEQGE
+318 DAVKEALNQSEEQGE

-343 PVSVEDGAS
+343 PVSAEESSA

-365 EILPEE
+365 PVQSGQSTVPE
-371 ASFDD
+371 A
-376 TITAATEEP
+376 
-385 DEEAASTAAQTASGA
+385 
-400 DETGIAQAASAA
+400 
-412 GMNASVS
+412 
-419 VGEENVSAAD
+419 
-429 LNVSASAAENAEAI
+429 
-443 SDVEAPA
+443 
-450 QDGQGTVSETAA
+450 AA
-462 PKEEIQEEITK
+462 PKAEEKQEAGEPQ
-473 EEEPETVVLP
+473 EEEPQEEEPQTVVLP
-483 TREIEE
+483 AREIEE

-495 AMKPRIAATID
+495 VMKPRIAATID

-598 GKTIPADEVEELEE
+598 GKTIPTDEVEELEE
-612 YQEPG
+612 YYEPA

-626 PAGQDEFLDESYD
+626 PAEQDEFLDESYD

-645 ENAEEYTGEEDAF
+645 ENTEEYTEESEAIDA
-658 AEEAGEYAE
+658 
-667 DEAFD
+667 DT
-672 EDEAGDYVEPVE
+672 
-684 AAEAEEEFYE
+684 EAEEEVE
-694 EDADTADET
+694 AIDADTE
-703 DADDF
+703 
-708 EDAENDFDADDAEAT
+708 
-723 GEGAD
+723 
-728 EEAAYETE
+728 
-736 ADADEEAAE
+736 
-745 DINADSKAND
+745 
-755 KTAGKAGTDTDAED
+755 
-769 IDADGET
+769 
-776 AEDEGADSETA
+776 A
-787 EEAGTDDAQD
+787 EE
-797 TETDAADAKET
+797 EPDAADADTEVEEEPDTADAEAEGEAAEEAVDDTAAEKAGTEEPDATDADIEVEEEPDTADADTEVEEEADATEAAEEAVEDDVKDAET
-808 DAEPAEEASAD
+808 DA
-819 KADRKNVSRD
+819 VV
-829 AAAKGKKAP
+829 KGKKAP
-838 GQKNGK
+838 GQNKDK
-844 PVRKAG
+844 PVRKA

-955 KANKLTDDS
+955 KANKLSDDS
-964 VKDMQKAMNQE
+964 VKDMQKVMNQE

-983 EDTKGGAHK
+983 EDTRGGAHK

-1071 NKKTLG
+1071 NRKTLG

>member
-27 SIADTIDWTRVKSV
+27 SIADTIDWTKVKSV

-130 EVLKELKSKEYT
+130 EVLKELKSKEYI

-209 QKAAEETGEVYP
+209 QKAAEEAGEVYP

-233 DESPTKEILMSDPD
+233 DESPTKEILTSDPD

-318 DAVKEALNQPEEQGE
+318 DAVKEALNQSEEQGE

-343 PVSVEDGAS
+343 PVSAEESSA

-365 EILPEE
+365 PVQSGQSTVPE
-371 ASFDD
+371 A
-376 TITAATEEP
+376 
-385 DEEAASTAAQTASGA
+385 
-400 DETGIAQAASAA
+400 
-412 GMNASVS
+412 
-419 VGEENVSAAD
+419 
-429 LNVSASAAENAEAI
+429 
-443 SDVEAPA
+443 
-450 QDGQGTVSETAA
+450 AA
-462 PKEEIQEEITK
+462 PKEEEKQ
-473 EEEPETVVLP
+473 EEEPQEEEPQEEEPQTVVLP
-483 TREIEE
+483 AREIEE

-495 AMKPRIAATID
+495 VMKPRIAATID

-598 GKTIPADEVEELEE
+598 GKTIPTDEVEELEE
-612 YQEPG
+612 YYEPA
-617 QEDGEDYEE
+617 QEDGENYEE
-626 PAGQDEFLDESYD
+626 PAEQDEFLDESYD

-645 ENAEEYTGEEDAF
+645 ENTEEYTEESEAIDA
-658 AEEAGEYAE
+658 
-667 DEAFD
+667 DT
-672 EDEAGDYVEPVE
+672 
-684 AAEAEEEFYE
+684 EAEEEPDTADAEAEGEAAE
-694 EDADTADET
+694 EAVDDTAAEKAGTEEPDATDADIEVEEEPDTADADTEVEEEPDTTDAAAEAVEDDVKDAET
-703 DADDF
+703 DA
-708 EDAENDFDADDAEAT
+708 
-723 GEGAD
+723 
-728 EEAAYETE
+728 
-736 ADADEEAAE
+736 
-745 DINADSKAND
+745 
-755 KTAGKAGTDTDAED
+755 
-769 IDADGET
+769 
-776 AEDEGADSETA
+776 
-787 EEAGTDDAQD
+787 
-797 TETDAADAKET
+797 
-808 DAEPAEEASAD
+808 
-819 KADRKNVSRD
+819 VV
-829 AAAKGKKAP
+829 KGKKAP
-838 GQKNGK
+838 GQKKGK
-844 PVRKAG
+844 PVRKA

-955 KANKLTDDS
+955 KANKLSDDS
-964 VKDMQKAMNQE
+964 VKDMQKVMNQE

-983 EDTKGGAHK
+983 EDTRGGAHK

-1071 NKKTLG
+1071 NRKTLG

>member
-27 SIADTIDWTRVKSV
+27 SIADTIDWTKVKSV

-130 EVLKELKSKEYT
+130 EVLKELKSKEYI

-209 QKAAEETGEVYP
+209 QKAAEEAGEVYP
-221 EAPEEEKPEEEV
+221 ETPEEEKPEEEV
-233 DESPTKEILMSDPD
+233 DESPTKEILTSDPD

-318 DAVKEALNQPEEQGE
+318 DAVKEALNQSEEQGE

-343 PVSVEDGAS
+343 PVSAEESSA

-365 EILPEE
+365 PVQSGQSTVPE
-371 ASFDD
+371 A
-376 TITAATEEP
+376 
-385 DEEAASTAAQTASGA
+385 
-400 DETGIAQAASAA
+400 
-412 GMNASVS
+412 
-419 VGEENVSAAD
+419 
-429 LNVSASAAENAEAI
+429 
-443 SDVEAPA
+443 
-450 QDGQGTVSETAA
+450 AA
-462 PKEEIQEEITK
+462 PKAEEKQEAGEPQ
-473 EEEPETVVLP
+473 EEEPQEEEPQTVVLP
-483 TREIEE
+483 AREIEE

-495 AMKPRIAATID
+495 VMKPRIAATID

-598 GKTIPADEVEELEE
+598 GKTIPTDEVEELEE
-612 YQEPG
+612 YYEPA
-617 QEDGEDYEE
+617 QEDGENYEE
-626 PAGQDEFLDESYD
+626 PAEQDEFLDESYD
-639 DYEEPV
+639 DYEELV
-645 ENAEEYTGEEDAF
+645 ENTEEYTEESEAIDADTEAEEEPDAADADIEVEEEPDAADTEVEEEPDTADAEAEGEA
-658 AEEAGEYAE
+658 AEEAVDDTATEK
-667 DEAFD
+667 
-672 EDEAGDYVEPVE
+672 AGTEGPD
-684 AAEAEEEFYE
+684 AADAEAEEEP
-694 EDADTADET
+694 DT
-703 DADDF
+703 
-708 EDAENDFDADDAEAT
+708 
-723 GEGAD
+723 
-728 EEAAYETE
+728 
-736 ADADEEAAE
+736 
-745 DINADSKAND
+745 
-755 KTAGKAGTDTDAED
+755 TDTD
-769 IDADGET
+769 T
-776 AEDEGADSETA
+776 
-787 EEAGTDDAQD
+787 EAGEEPDA
-797 TETDAADAKET
+797 TDAAAKAVEDDVKDAET
-808 DAEPAEEASAD
+808 D
-819 KADRKNVSRD
+819 
-829 AAAKGKKAP
+829 AKGKKAP
-838 GQKNGK
+838 GQKKGK
-844 PVRKAG
+844 PVRKA

-894 IILTGEEGMDT
+894 IILTGEEGMDI

-955 KANKLTDDS
+955 KASKLSDDS
-964 VKDMQKAMNQE
+964 VKDMQKVMNQE

-983 EDTKGGAHK
+983 EDTRGGAHK

-1071 NKKTLG
+1071 NRKTLG

>member
-27 SIADTIDWTRVKSV
+27 SIADTIDWTKVKSV

-130 EVLKELKSKEYT
+130 EVLKELKSKEYI

-200 AEMKGEIVR
+200 AEMKGEMVR
-209 QKAAEETGEVYP
+209 QKAAEEAGEVYP

-233 DESPTKEILMSDPD
+233 DESPTKEILTSDPD

-318 DAVKEALNQPEEQGE
+318 DAVKEALNQSEEQGE

-343 PVSVEDGAS
+343 PVSAEESSA

-365 EILPEE
+365 EILPKE

-376 TITAATEEP
+376 NITAATEEP
-385 DEEAASTAAQTASGA
+385 EQ
-400 DETGIAQAASAA
+400 
-412 GMNASVS
+412 V
-419 VGEENVSAAD
+419 
-429 LNVSASAAENAEAI
+429 
-443 SDVEAPA
+443 
-450 QDGQGTVSETAA
+450 GQGTASETTA
-462 PKEEIQEEITK
+462 PKAEEIREEITE

-483 TREIEE
+483 TKEIEE

-598 GKTIPADEVEELEE
+598 GKTIPTDEVEELEE
-612 YQEPG
+612 YYEPA
-617 QEDGEDYEE
+617 QEDGENYEE
-626 PAGQDEFLDESYD
+626 LAEQDEFLDDSYD

-645 ENAEEYTGEEDAF
+645 ENTEEYTEEPDTAATEAEGEA
-658 AEEAGEYAE
+658 AEEAVDDAAADIE
-667 DEAFD
+667 
-672 EDEAGDYVEPVE
+672 VEEEPDTADA
-684 AAEAEEEFYE
+684 AAEAV
-694 EDADTADET
+694 EDDVKDAET
-703 DADDF
+703 DA
-708 EDAENDFDADDAEAT
+708 
-723 GEGAD
+723 
-728 EEAAYETE
+728 
-736 ADADEEAAE
+736 
-745 DINADSKAND
+745 
-755 KTAGKAGTDTDAED
+755 
-769 IDADGET
+769 
-776 AEDEGADSETA
+776 
-787 EEAGTDDAQD
+787 
-797 TETDAADAKET
+797 
-808 DAEPAEEASAD
+808 
-819 KADRKNVSRD
+819 V
-829 AAAKGKKAP
+829 AKGKKAP
-838 GQKNGK
+838 GQKKGK
-844 PVRKAG
+844 PVRKA

-955 KANKLTDDS
+955 KANKLSDDS
-964 VKDMQKAMNQE
+964 VKDMQKVMNQE

-1071 NKKTLG
+1071 NRKTLG

>member
-27 SIADTIDWTRVKSV
+27 SIADTIDWTKVKSV

-130 EVLKELKSKEYT
+130 EVLKELKSKEYI

-209 QKAAEETGEVYP
+209 QKAAEEAGEVYP
-221 EAPEEEKPEEEV
+221 EATEEEKPEEEV
-233 DESPTKEILMSDPD
+233 DESPTKEILTSDPD

-318 DAVKEALNQPEEQGE
+318 DAVKEALNQSEEQGE

-343 PVSVEDGAS
+343 PVSAEESSA

-365 EILPEE
+365 PVQSGQSTVPE
-371 ASFDD
+371 A
-376 TITAATEEP
+376 
-385 DEEAASTAAQTASGA
+385 
-400 DETGIAQAASAA
+400 
-412 GMNASVS
+412 
-419 VGEENVSAAD
+419 
-429 LNVSASAAENAEAI
+429 
-443 SDVEAPA
+443 
-450 QDGQGTVSETAA
+450 AA
-462 PKEEIQEEITK
+462 PKAEEKQEAEEPQ

-483 TREIEE
+483 AREIEE

-495 AMKPRIAATID
+495 VMKPRIAATID

-598 GKTIPADEVEELEE
+598 GKTIPTDEVEELEE
-612 YQEPG
+612 YYEPA

-626 PAGQDEFLDESYD
+626 PAEQDEFLDESYD

-645 ENAEEYTGEEDAF
+645 ENTEEYTEESEAIDA
-658 AEEAGEYAE
+658 
-667 DEAFD
+667 DT
-672 EDEAGDYVEPVE
+672 
-684 AAEAEEEFYE
+684 EAEEEPNAAAADIEVE
-694 EDADTADET
+694 EESDAAAADIEVEEEPDTAD
-703 DADDF
+703 
-708 EDAENDFDADDAEAT
+708 AEA
-723 GEGAD
+723 EG
-728 EEAAYETE
+728 
-736 ADADEEAAE
+736 EAAE
-745 DINADSKAND
+745 EAVDD
-755 KTAGKAGTDTDAED
+755 TAAEKAGT
-769 IDADGET
+769 
-776 AEDEGADSETA
+776 
-787 EEAGTDDAQD
+787 EEP
-797 TETDAADAKET
+797 DAADADTEAEEEPDTTDADTEVEEEPDATDAAAEAVEDDVKDAET
-808 DAEPAEEASAD
+808 DAVVKD
-819 KADRKNVSRD
+819 
-829 AAAKGKKAP
+829 KKAP
-838 GQKNGK
+838 GQKKGK
-844 PVRKAG
+844 PVRKA

-955 KANKLTDDS
+955 KANKLSDDS
-964 VKDMQKAMNQE
+964 VKDMQKVMNQE

-983 EDTKGGAHK
+983 EDTRGGAHK

-1071 NKKTLG
+1071 NRKTLG

>member
-130 EVLKELKSKEYT
+130 EVLKELKSKEYI

-209 QKAAEETGEVYP
+209 QKAAEEAGEVYP
-221 EAPEEEKPEEEV
+221 ETPKEEKPEEEV
-233 DESPTKEILMSDPD
+233 DESPTKEILTSDPD

-318 DAVKEALNQPEEQGE
+318 DAVKEALNQSEEQGE

-343 PVSVEDGAS
+343 PVSAEESSA

-365 EILPEE
+365 PVQSGQSTVPE
-371 ASFDD
+371 A
-376 TITAATEEP
+376 
-385 DEEAASTAAQTASGA
+385 
-400 DETGIAQAASAA
+400 
-412 GMNASVS
+412 
-419 VGEENVSAAD
+419 
-429 LNVSASAAENAEAI
+429 
-443 SDVEAPA
+443 
-450 QDGQGTVSETAA
+450 AA
-462 PKEEIQEEITK
+462 PKAEEPQEEVLQEEEPQE

-483 TREIEE
+483 AREIEE

-495 AMKPRIAATID
+495 VMKPRIAATID

-612 YQEPG
+612 YHEPA
-617 QEDGEDYEE
+617 QEDGENYEE
-626 PAGQDEFLDESYD
+626 PAEQDEFLDESYD

-645 ENAEEYTGEEDAF
+645 ENTEEYTEESDAI
-658 AEEAGEYAE
+658 AV
-667 DEAFD
+667 DT
-672 EDEAGDYVEPVE
+672 
-684 AAEAEEEFYE
+684 EAEEEP
-694 EDADTADET
+694 DTADTEAEGEAAEEAVDDAAADIEVEEEPDTADADIEVEEEPDTADTEAEAAEEAVDDAAAEAVEDDVKDAET
-703 DADDF
+703 DA
-708 EDAENDFDADDAEAT
+708 
-723 GEGAD
+723 
-728 EEAAYETE
+728 
-736 ADADEEAAE
+736 
-745 DINADSKAND
+745 
-755 KTAGKAGTDTDAED
+755 
-769 IDADGET
+769 
-776 AEDEGADSETA
+776 
-787 EEAGTDDAQD
+787 
-797 TETDAADAKET
+797 
-808 DAEPAEEASAD
+808 
-819 KADRKNVSRD
+819 V
-829 AAAKGKKAP
+829 AKGKKAP
-838 GQKNGK
+838 GQKKGK

-850 GKEQGRRLTAEEKE
+850 KEQGRKLTAEEKE

-955 KANKLTDDS
+955 KANKLSDDS
-964 VKDMQKAMNQE
+964 VKDMQKVMNQE

-1071 NKKTLG
+1071 NRKTLG

>member
-130 EVLKELKSKEYT
+130 EVLKELKSKEYI

-209 QKAAEETGEVYP
+209 QKAAEEAGEVYP
-221 EAPEEEKPEEEV
+221 ETPEEEKPEEEV
-233 DESPTKEILMSDPD
+233 DESPTKEILTSDPD

-318 DAVKEALNQPEEQGE
+318 DAVKEALNQSEEQGE

-343 PVSVEDGAS
+343 PVSAEESSA

-365 EILPEE
+365 PVQSGQSTVPE
-371 ASFDD
+371 A
-376 TITAATEEP
+376 
-385 DEEAASTAAQTASGA
+385 
-400 DETGIAQAASAA
+400 
-412 GMNASVS
+412 
-419 VGEENVSAAD
+419 
-429 LNVSASAAENAEAI
+429 
-443 SDVEAPA
+443 
-450 QDGQGTVSETAA
+450 AA
-462 PKEEIQEEITK
+462 PKAEEKQ
-473 EEEPETVVLP
+473 EEEPQEEEPQTVVLP
-483 TREIEE
+483 AREIEE

-495 AMKPRIAATID
+495 VMKPRIAATID

-598 GKTIPADEVEELEE
+598 GKTIPSDEVEELEE
-612 YQEPG
+612 YYEPA

-626 PAGQDEFLDESYD
+626 PAEQDEFLDESYD

-645 ENAEEYTGEEDAF
+645 ENTEEYTEEPDTADTDTEAEEEPDATDTEAEGEA
-658 AEEAGEYAE
+658 AEEAVDDAAADTEAEGEAVEEAVDDTAADTEVEEEPDAAAADTEAE
-667 DEAFD
+667 EEPDAADADTEA
-672 EDEAGDYVEPVE
+672 EEEPDTTDA
-684 AAEAEEEFYE
+684 AAEAEEEPDAT
-694 EDADTADET
+694 DADTEVEEEP
-703 DADDF
+703 DA
-708 EDAENDFDADDAEAT
+708 T
-723 GEGAD
+723 
-728 EEAAYETE
+728 
-736 ADADEEAAE
+736 
-745 DINADSKAND
+745 
-755 KTAGKAGTDTDAED
+755 
-769 IDADGET
+769 
-776 AEDEGADSETA
+776 
-787 EEAGTDDAQD
+787 
-797 TETDAADAKET
+797 
-808 DAEPAEEASAD
+808 
-819 KADRKNVSRD
+819 D

-838 GQKNGK
+838 GQKKGK
-844 PVRKAG
+844 PVRKA

-955 KANKLTDDS
+955 KANKLSDDS
-964 VKDMQKAMNQE
+964 VKDMQKVMNQE

-1071 NKKTLG
+1071 NRKTLG

>member
-27 SIADTIDWTRVKSV
+27 SIADTIDWTKVKSV

-130 EVLKELKSKEYT
+130 EVLKELKSKEYI

-209 QKAAEETGEVYP
+209 QKAAEEAGEVYP
-221 EAPEEEKPEEEV
+221 ETPEEEKPEEEV
-233 DESPTKEILMSDPD
+233 DESPTKEILTSDPD

-318 DAVKEALNQPEEQGE
+318 DAVKEALNQSEEQGE

-343 PVSVEDGAS
+343 PVSAEESSA

-365 EILPEE
+365 PVQSGQSTVPE
-371 ASFDD
+371 A
-376 TITAATEEP
+376 
-385 DEEAASTAAQTASGA
+385 
-400 DETGIAQAASAA
+400 
-412 GMNASVS
+412 
-419 VGEENVSAAD
+419 
-429 LNVSASAAENAEAI
+429 
-443 SDVEAPA
+443 
-450 QDGQGTVSETAA
+450 AA
-462 PKEEIQEEITK
+462 PKAEEKQ
-473 EEEPETVVLP
+473 EEEPQEEEPQTVVLP
-483 TREIEE
+483 AREIEE

-495 AMKPRIAATID
+495 VMKPRIAATID

-598 GKTIPADEVEELEE
+598 GKTIPTDEVEELEE
-612 YQEPG
+612 YYEPA
-617 QEDGEDYEE
+617 QEDGENYEE
-626 PAGQDEFLDESYD
+626 PAEQDEFLDESYD

-645 ENAEEYTGEEDAF
+645 ENTEEYTEESEAIDADTEAEEEPDAADADIEVEEEPNAADADTEVEEEPDTADAAAEGEA
-658 AEEAGEYAE
+658 AEEAVDDTAAE
-667 DEAFD
+667 K
-672 EDEAGDYVEPVE
+672 AGTEEPDAA
-684 AAEAEEEFYE
+684 AAEAEEEPDTT
-694 EDADTADET
+694 DADTEAGEEPDVTDAAAEAVEDDVKDAET
-703 DADDF
+703 DA
-708 EDAENDFDADDAEAT
+708 
-723 GEGAD
+723 
-728 EEAAYETE
+728 
-736 ADADEEAAE
+736 
-745 DINADSKAND
+745 
-755 KTAGKAGTDTDAED
+755 
-769 IDADGET
+769 
-776 AEDEGADSETA
+776 
-787 EEAGTDDAQD
+787 
-797 TETDAADAKET
+797 
-808 DAEPAEEASAD
+808 
-819 KADRKNVSRD
+819 VV
-829 AAAKGKKAP
+829 KGKKAP
-838 GQKNGK
+838 GQKKGK
-844 PVRKAG
+844 PVRKA

-955 KANKLTDDS
+955 KANKLSDDS
-964 VKDMQKAMNQE
+964 VKDMQKVMNQE

-983 EDTKGGAHK
+983 EDTRGGAHK

-1071 NKKTLG
+1071 NRKTLG

>member
-130 EVLKELKSKEYT
+130 EVLKELKSKEYI

-209 QKAAEETGEVYP
+209 QKAAEEAGEVYS
-221 EAPEEEKPEEEV
+221 ETPEEEKPEEEV
-233 DESPTKEILMSDPD
+233 DESPTKEILTSDPD

-318 DAVKEALNQPEEQGE
+318 DAVKEALNQSEEQGE

-343 PVSVEDGAS
+343 PVSAEESSA

-365 EILPEE
+365 PVQSGQSTVPE
-371 ASFDD
+371 A
-376 TITAATEEP
+376 
-385 DEEAASTAAQTASGA
+385 
-400 DETGIAQAASAA
+400 
-412 GMNASVS
+412 
-419 VGEENVSAAD
+419 
-429 LNVSASAAENAEAI
+429 
-443 SDVEAPA
+443 
-450 QDGQGTVSETAA
+450 AA
-462 PKEEIQEEITK
+462 PKAEEPQEE
-473 EEEPETVVLP
+473 ELQEEEPQVEEPETVVLP
-483 TREIEE
+483 AREIEE

-495 AMKPRIAATID
+495 VMKPRIAATID

-612 YQEPG
+612 YHEPA

-626 PAGQDEFLDESYD
+626 PAEQDEFFDESYD

-645 ENAEEYTGEEDAF
+645 ENTEEYTEEPDTADTEVEEEPDADDTEAEGEA
-658 AEEAGEYAE
+658 AEEAVDDAAADIEVEEEPDTADADIEVEEEPDAAAAAADTEVEEEPDAAATEAE
-667 DEAFD
+667 
-672 EDEAGDYVEPVE
+672 GE
-684 AAEAEEEFYE
+684 AAEEAVDDAAADTEVEEEPDATNAAAE
-694 EDADTADET
+694 AVEDDVKDAET
-703 DADDF
+703 DA
-708 EDAENDFDADDAEAT
+708 
-723 GEGAD
+723 
-728 EEAAYETE
+728 
-736 ADADEEAAE
+736 
-745 DINADSKAND
+745 
-755 KTAGKAGTDTDAED
+755 
-769 IDADGET
+769 
-776 AEDEGADSETA
+776 
-787 EEAGTDDAQD
+787 
-797 TETDAADAKET
+797 
-808 DAEPAEEASAD
+808 
-819 KADRKNVSRD
+819 V
-829 AAAKGKKAP
+829 AKGKKAP
-838 GQKNGK
+838 GQKKGK
-844 PVRKAG
+844 PVRKA

-905 LTLAKK
+905 LTFAKK

-955 KANKLTDDS
+955 KANKLSDDS
-964 VKDMQKAMNQE
+964 VKDMQKVMNQE

-1071 NKKTLG
+1071 NRKTLG

>member
-27 SIADTIDWTRVKSV
+27 SIADTIDWTKVKSV

-130 EVLKELKSKEYT
+130 EVLKELKSKEYI

-209 QKAAEETGEVYP
+209 QKAAEEAGEVYP

-233 DESPTKEILMSDPD
+233 DESPTKEILTSDPD

-318 DAVKEALNQPEEQGE
+318 DAVKEAMNQSEEQGE

-343 PVSVEDGAS
+343 PVSAEESSA

-365 EILPEE
+365 PVQSGQSTVPE
-371 ASFDD
+371 A
-376 TITAATEEP
+376 
-385 DEEAASTAAQTASGA
+385 
-400 DETGIAQAASAA
+400 
-412 GMNASVS
+412 
-419 VGEENVSAAD
+419 
-429 LNVSASAAENAEAI
+429 
-443 SDVEAPA
+443 
-450 QDGQGTVSETAA
+450 AA
-462 PKEEIQEEITK
+462 PKAEEKQ
-473 EEEPETVVLP
+473 EEEPQTVVLP
-483 TREIEE
+483 AREIEE

-495 AMKPRIAATID
+495 VMKPRIAATID

-598 GKTIPADEVEELEE
+598 GKTIPTDEVEELEE
-612 YQEPG
+612 YYEPA
-617 QEDGEDYEE
+617 QEDGENYEE
-626 PAGQDEFLDESYD
+626 PAEQDEFLDESYD

-645 ENAEEYTGEEDAF
+645 ENTEEYTEESEAIDA
-658 AEEAGEYAE
+658 
-667 DEAFD
+667 DT
-672 EDEAGDYVEPVE
+672 
-684 AAEAEEEFYE
+684 EAEEEPGAADADIEVE
-694 EDADTADET
+694 EEPNAAAADTEVEEEPDTAD
-703 DADDF
+703 
-708 EDAENDFDADDAEAT
+708 AEA
-723 GEGAD
+723 EG
-728 EEAAYETE
+728 
-736 ADADEEAAE
+736 EAAE
-745 DINADSKAND
+745 EAVDDTAAE
-755 KTAGKAGTDTDAED
+755 KTGT
-769 IDADGET
+769 
-776 AEDEGADSETA
+776 
-787 EEAGTDDAQD
+787 EEP
-797 TETDAADAKET
+797 DAADADTEVEEEPDTTDADTEVEEEPDATDAAAEAVEEDVKDAET
-808 DAEPAEEASAD
+808 DA
-819 KADRKNVSRD
+819 VV
-829 AAAKGKKAP
+829 KGKKAP
-838 GQKNGK
+838 GQKKGK
-844 PVRKAG
+844 PVRKA

-955 KANKLTDDS
+955 KANKLSDDS
-964 VKDMQKAMNQE
+964 VKDMQKVMNQE

-983 EDTKGGAHK
+983 EDTRGGAHK

-1071 NKKTLG
+1071 NRKTLG

>member
-130 EVLKELKSKEYT
+130 EVLKELKSKEYI

-209 QKAAEETGEVYP
+209 QKAAEEAGEVYP
-221 EAPEEEKPEEEV
+221 ETPEEEKPEEEV
-233 DESPTKEILMSDPD
+233 DESPTKEILTSDPD

-318 DAVKEALNQPEEQGE
+318 DAVKEALNQSEEQGE

-343 PVSVEDGAS
+343 PVSAEESSA

-365 EILPEE
+365 PVQ
-371 ASFDD
+371 SGQ
-376 TITAATEEP
+376 
-385 DEEAASTAAQTASGA
+385 STVPVA
-400 DETGIAQAASAA
+400 
-412 GMNASVS
+412 
-419 VGEENVSAAD
+419 
-429 LNVSASAAENAEAI
+429 
-443 SDVEAPA
+443 
-450 QDGQGTVSETAA
+450 AA
-462 PKEEIQEEITK
+462 PKAEEPQEEVPQ

-483 TREIEE
+483 AREIEE

-495 AMKPRIAATID
+495 IMKPRIAATID

-612 YQEPG
+612 YQEPA

-626 PAGQDEFLDESYD
+626 PAEQDEFLDESYD

-645 ENAEEYTGEEDAF
+645 ENTEEYTEES
-658 AEEAGEYAE
+658 EAI
-667 DEAFD
+667 DTD
-672 EDEAGDYVEPVE
+672 T
-684 AAEAEEEFYE
+684 EAEEEPDTIDTDTEAE
-694 EDADTADET
+694 EEPDTADADIEVEEEPDTAATEAESEAAEEAVDNAAADTEVEEEPDAADTEAEGEAAEEAVDDAAADTEVEEEPDTADAAAEAVEDDVKDAET
-703 DADDF
+703 DA
-708 EDAENDFDADDAEAT
+708 
-723 GEGAD
+723 
-728 EEAAYETE
+728 
-736 ADADEEAAE
+736 
-745 DINADSKAND
+745 
-755 KTAGKAGTDTDAED
+755 
-769 IDADGET
+769 
-776 AEDEGADSETA
+776 
-787 EEAGTDDAQD
+787 
-797 TETDAADAKET
+797 
-808 DAEPAEEASAD
+808 
-819 KADRKNVSRD
+819 V
-829 AAAKGKKAP
+829 AKGKKAP
-838 GQKNGK
+838 GQKKGK
-844 PVRKAG
+844 PVRKA

-955 KANKLTDDS
+955 KANKLSDDS
-964 VKDMQKAMNQE
+964 VKDMQKVMNQE

-1071 NKKTLG
+1071 NRKTLG

>member
-130 EVLKELKSKEYT
+130 EVLKELKSKEYI

-209 QKAAEETGEVYP
+209 QKAAEEAGEVYP
-221 EAPEEEKPEEEV
+221 ETPEEEKPEEEV
-233 DESPTKEILMSDPD
+233 DESPTKEILTSDPD

-318 DAVKEALNQPEEQGE
+318 DAVKEALNQSEEQGE

-343 PVSVEDGAS
+343 PVSAEKSSA

-365 EILPEE
+365 PVQSGQSTVPE
-371 ASFDD
+371 A
-376 TITAATEEP
+376 
-385 DEEAASTAAQTASGA
+385 
-400 DETGIAQAASAA
+400 
-412 GMNASVS
+412 
-419 VGEENVSAAD
+419 
-429 LNVSASAAENAEAI
+429 
-443 SDVEAPA
+443 
-450 QDGQGTVSETAA
+450 AA
-462 PKEEIQEEITK
+462 PKAEEPQEEALQEEVLQEEEPQEEEPQVEVLQ

-483 TREIEE
+483 AREIEE

-495 AMKPRIAATID
+495 VMKPRIAATID

-612 YQEPG
+612 YHEPA

-626 PAGQDEFLDESYD
+626 PAEQDEFLDDSYD

-645 ENAEEYTGEEDAF
+645 ENTEEYTEEPDTADTEAEGEA
-658 AEEAGEYAE
+658 AEEAVDDAAADIEVEEEPDTADTDFEVEEEPDTADTEAE
-667 DEAFD
+667 S
-672 EDEAGDYVEPVE
+672 E
-684 AAEAEEEFYE
+684 AAEEAVDDAAADTEVEEEPDAADTEAEGEAAEEAV
-694 EDADTADET
+694 DDAAADTEVEEEPDATEAAAEAVEDDVKDAET
-703 DADDF
+703 DA
-708 EDAENDFDADDAEAT
+708 
-723 GEGAD
+723 
-728 EEAAYETE
+728 
-736 ADADEEAAE
+736 
-745 DINADSKAND
+745 
-755 KTAGKAGTDTDAED
+755 
-769 IDADGET
+769 
-776 AEDEGADSETA
+776 
-787 EEAGTDDAQD
+787 
-797 TETDAADAKET
+797 
-808 DAEPAEEASAD
+808 
-819 KADRKNVSRD
+819 V
-829 AAAKGKKAP
+829 AKGKKAP
-838 GQKNGK
+838 GQKKGK
-844 PVRKAG
+844 PVRKA

-955 KANKLTDDS
+955 KANKLSDDS
-964 VKDMQKAMNQE
+964 VKDMQKVMNQE

-1071 NKKTLG
+1071 NRKTLG

>member
-130 EVLKELKSKEYT
+130 EVLKELKSKEYI

-209 QKAAEETGEVYP
+209 QKAAEEAGEVYP
-221 EAPEEEKPEEEV
+221 ETPEEEKPEEEV
-233 DESPTKEILMSDPD
+233 DESPTKEILTSDPD

-294 TKRLDSLADALE
+294 TKRLDSLEDALE

-318 DAVKEALNQPEEQGE
+318 DAVKEALNQSEEQGE

-343 PVSVEDGAS
+343 PVSAEESSA

-365 EILPEE
+365 PVQ
-371 ASFDD
+371 SGQ
-376 TITAATEEP
+376 
-385 DEEAASTAAQTASGA
+385 STVPVA
-400 DETGIAQAASAA
+400 
-412 GMNASVS
+412 
-419 VGEENVSAAD
+419 
-429 LNVSASAAENAEAI
+429 
-443 SDVEAPA
+443 
-450 QDGQGTVSETAA
+450 AA
-462 PKEEIQEEITK
+462 PKAEEPQEEVPQE

-483 TREIEE
+483 AREIEE

-495 AMKPRIAATID
+495 VMKPRIAATID

-612 YQEPG
+612 YQEPA
-617 QEDGEDYEE
+617 QEDGENYEE
-626 PAGQDEFLDESYD
+626 LAEQDEFLDESYD

-645 ENAEEYTGEEDAF
+645 ENTEEYTEEPDTAATEAEGEA
-658 AEEAGEYAE
+658 AEEAVDDAAADIEVEEEPDTAAADIEVEEEPDTADTEAEGEAAEEAVDNAAADTEVEEEPDAADTEAE
-667 DEAFD
+667 DEAA
-672 EDEAGDYVEPVE
+672 EEAVDDAAADTEVEEEPDATE
-684 AAEAEEEFYE
+684 AAAEAV
-694 EDADTADET
+694 EDDVKDAET
-703 DADDF
+703 DA
-708 EDAENDFDADDAEAT
+708 
-723 GEGAD
+723 
-728 EEAAYETE
+728 
-736 ADADEEAAE
+736 
-745 DINADSKAND
+745 
-755 KTAGKAGTDTDAED
+755 
-769 IDADGET
+769 
-776 AEDEGADSETA
+776 
-787 EEAGTDDAQD
+787 
-797 TETDAADAKET
+797 
-808 DAEPAEEASAD
+808 
-819 KADRKNVSRD
+819 V
-829 AAAKGKKAP
+829 AKGKKAP
-838 GQKNGK
+838 GQKKGK
-844 PVRKAG
+844 PVRKA

-955 KANKLTDDS
+955 KANKLSDDS
-964 VKDMQKAMNQE
+964 VKDMQKVMNQE

-983 EDTKGGAHK
+983 EDTRGGAHK

-1071 NKKTLG
+1071 NRKTLG

>member
-27 SIADTIDWTRVKSV
+27 SIADTIDWTKVKSV

-130 EVLKELKSKEYT
+130 EVLKELKSKEYI

-209 QKAAEETGEVYP
+209 QKAAEEAGEVYP

-233 DESPTKEILMSDPD
+233 DESPTKEILTSDPD

-318 DAVKEALNQPEEQGE
+318 DAVKEALNQSEEQGE

-343 PVSVEDGAS
+343 PVSAEESSA

-365 EILPEE
+365 PVQSGQSTVPE
-371 ASFDD
+371 A
-376 TITAATEEP
+376 
-385 DEEAASTAAQTASGA
+385 
-400 DETGIAQAASAA
+400 
-412 GMNASVS
+412 
-419 VGEENVSAAD
+419 
-429 LNVSASAAENAEAI
+429 
-443 SDVEAPA
+443 
-450 QDGQGTVSETAA
+450 AA
-462 PKEEIQEEITK
+462 PKAEEKQEAEEPQ

-483 TREIEE
+483 AREIEE

-495 AMKPRIAATID
+495 VMKPRIAATID

-598 GKTIPADEVEELEE
+598 GKTIPTDEVEELEE
-612 YQEPG
+612 YYEPA
-617 QEDGEDYEE
+617 QEDGENYEE
-626 PAGQDEFLDESYD
+626 PAEQDEFLDESYD

-645 ENAEEYTGEEDAF
+645 ENTEEYTEESEAIDADTE
-658 AEEAGEYAE
+658 AEEEPDAADADIE
-667 DEAFD
+667 
-672 EDEAGDYVEPVE
+672 VEEEPNAADADTEVE
-684 AAEAEEEFYE
+684 EEPDTAAAEAEGEAAAEAV
-694 EDADTADET
+694 DDTA
-703 DADDF
+703 
-708 EDAENDFDADDAEAT
+708 AE
-723 GEGAD
+723 
-728 EEAAYETE
+728 
-736 ADADEEAAE
+736 
-745 DINADSKAND
+745 
-755 KTAGKAGTDTDAED
+755 KAGT
-769 IDADGET
+769 
-776 AEDEGADSETA
+776 
-787 EEAGTDDAQD
+787 EEP
-797 TETDAADAKET
+797 DAADADTEVEEEPDAADTDTEAGEEPDATDAAAEAVEDDVKDAET
-808 DAEPAEEASAD
+808 DA
-819 KADRKNVSRD
+819 VV
-829 AAAKGKKAP
+829 KGKKAP
-838 GQKNGK
+838 GQKKGK
-844 PVRKAG
+844 PVRKA

-955 KANKLTDDS
+955 KANKLSDDS
-964 VKDMQKAMNQE
+964 VKDMQKVMNQE

-983 EDTKGGAHK
+983 EDTRGGAHK

-1071 NKKTLG
+1071 NRKTLG

>member
-27 SIADTIDWTRVKSV
+27 SIAETIDWTRVKSV

-130 EVLKELKSKEYT
+130 EVLKELKSKEYI

-209 QKAAEETGEVYP
+209 QKAAEEAGEVYS
-221 EAPEEEKPEEEV
+221 ETPEEEKPEEEV
-233 DESPTKEILMSDPD
+233 DESPTKEILTSDPD

-318 DAVKEALNQPEEQGE
+318 DAVKEALNQSEEQGE

-343 PVSVEDGAS
+343 PVSAEESSA

-365 EILPEE
+365 PVQSGQSTVPE
-371 ASFDD
+371 A
-376 TITAATEEP
+376 
-385 DEEAASTAAQTASGA
+385 
-400 DETGIAQAASAA
+400 
-412 GMNASVS
+412 
-419 VGEENVSAAD
+419 
-429 LNVSASAAENAEAI
+429 
-443 SDVEAPA
+443 
-450 QDGQGTVSETAA
+450 AA
-462 PKEEIQEEITK
+462 PKAEEPQEE
-473 EEEPETVVLP
+473 ELQEEEPQVEEPETVVLP
-483 TREIEE
+483 AREIEE

-495 AMKPRIAATID
+495 VMKPRIAATID

-612 YQEPG
+612 YHEPA

-626 PAGQDEFLDESYD
+626 PAEQDEFFDESYD

-645 ENAEEYTGEEDAF
+645 ENTEEYTEEPDTADTEVEEEPDADDTEAEGEA
-658 AEEAGEYAE
+658 AEEAVDDAAADIEVEEEPDTADADIEVEEEPDAAAAAADTEVEEEPDAAATEAE
-667 DEAFD
+667 
-672 EDEAGDYVEPVE
+672 GE
-684 AAEAEEEFYE
+684 AAEEAVDDAAADTEVEEEPDATNAAAE
-694 EDADTADET
+694 AVEDDVKDAET
-703 DADDF
+703 DA
-708 EDAENDFDADDAEAT
+708 
-723 GEGAD
+723 
-728 EEAAYETE
+728 
-736 ADADEEAAE
+736 
-745 DINADSKAND
+745 
-755 KTAGKAGTDTDAED
+755 
-769 IDADGET
+769 
-776 AEDEGADSETA
+776 
-787 EEAGTDDAQD
+787 
-797 TETDAADAKET
+797 
-808 DAEPAEEASAD
+808 
-819 KADRKNVSRD
+819 V
-829 AAAKGKKAP
+829 AKGKKAP
-838 GQKNGK
+838 GQKKGK
-844 PVRKAG
+844 PVRKA

-905 LTLAKK
+905 LTFAKK

-955 KANKLTDDS
+955 KANKLSDDS
-964 VKDMQKAMNQE
+964 VKDMQKVMNQE

-1071 NKKTLG
+1071 NRKTLG

>member
-27 SIADTIDWTRVKSV
+27 SIADTIDWTKVKSV

-130 EVLKELKSKEYT
+130 EVLKELKSKEYI

-209 QKAAEETGEVYP
+209 QKAAEEAGEVYP
-221 EAPEEEKPEEEV
+221 ETPEEEKPEEEV
-233 DESPTKEILMSDPD
+233 DESPTKEILTSDPD

-318 DAVKEALNQPEEQGE
+318 DAVKEALNQSEEQGE

-343 PVSVEDGAS
+343 PVSAEESSA

-365 EILPEE
+365 PVQSGQSTVPE
-371 ASFDD
+371 A
-376 TITAATEEP
+376 
-385 DEEAASTAAQTASGA
+385 
-400 DETGIAQAASAA
+400 
-412 GMNASVS
+412 
-419 VGEENVSAAD
+419 
-429 LNVSASAAENAEAI
+429 
-443 SDVEAPA
+443 
-450 QDGQGTVSETAA
+450 AA
-462 PKEEIQEEITK
+462 PKAEEKQ
-473 EEEPETVVLP
+473 EEEPQEEEPQTVVLP
-483 TREIEE
+483 AREIEE

-495 AMKPRIAATID
+495 VMKPRIAATID

-598 GKTIPADEVEELEE
+598 GKTIPTDEVEELEE
-612 YQEPG
+612 YYEPA
-617 QEDGEDYEE
+617 QEDGENYEE
-626 PAGQDEFLDESYD
+626 PAEQDEFLDESYD

-645 ENAEEYTGEEDAF
+645 ENTEEYTEESEAIDADTE
-658 AEEAGEYAE
+658 AEEEPDAADADIE
-667 DEAFD
+667 
-672 EDEAGDYVEPVE
+672 VEEEPNAADADTEVE
-684 AAEAEEEFYE
+684 EEPDTAAAEAEGEAAAEAV
-694 EDADTADET
+694 DDTA
-703 DADDF
+703 
-708 EDAENDFDADDAEAT
+708 AE
-723 GEGAD
+723 
-728 EEAAYETE
+728 
-736 ADADEEAAE
+736 
-745 DINADSKAND
+745 
-755 KTAGKAGTDTDAED
+755 KAGT
-769 IDADGET
+769 
-776 AEDEGADSETA
+776 
-787 EEAGTDDAQD
+787 EEP
-797 TETDAADAKET
+797 DAADADTEAEEEPDATDADTEAGEEPDATDAAAEAVEDDVKDAET
-808 DAEPAEEASAD
+808 DAVVKD
-819 KADRKNVSRD
+819 
-829 AAAKGKKAP
+829 KKAS
-838 GQKNGK
+838 GQKKGK
-844 PVRKAG
+844 PVRKA

-955 KANKLTDDS
+955 KASKLSDDS
-964 VKDMQKAMNQE
+964 VKDMQKVMNQE

-983 EDTKGGAHK
+983 EDTRGGAHK

-1071 NKKTLG
+1071 NRKTLG

>member
-27 SIADTIDWTRVKSV
+27 SIADTIDWTKVKSV

-130 EVLKELKSKEYT
+130 EVLKELKSKEYI

-209 QKAAEETGEVYP
+209 QKAAEEAGEVYP

-233 DESPTKEILMSDPD
+233 DESPTKEILTSDPD

-318 DAVKEALNQPEEQGE
+318 DAVKEALNQSEEQGE

-343 PVSVEDGAS
+343 PVSAEESSA

-365 EILPEE
+365 EILPKE

-376 TITAATEEP
+376 NITAATEEP
-385 DEEAASTAAQTASGA
+385 EQ
-400 DETGIAQAASAA
+400 
-412 GMNASVS
+412 V
-419 VGEENVSAAD
+419 
-429 LNVSASAAENAEAI
+429 
-443 SDVEAPA
+443 
-450 QDGQGTVSETAA
+450 GQGTASETTA
-462 PKEEIQEEITK
+462 PKAEEIQEEITE

-483 TREIEE
+483 TKEIEE

-598 GKTIPADEVEELEE
+598 GKTIPTDEVEELEE
-612 YQEPG
+612 YYEPA

-626 PAGQDEFLDESYD
+626 PAEQDEFLDESYD

-645 ENAEEYTGEEDAF
+645 ENTEEYTEES
-658 AEEAGEYAE
+658 EAI
-667 DEAFD
+667 
-672 EDEAGDYVEPVE
+672 
-684 AAEAEEEFYE
+684 AADTEAEEE
-694 EDADTADET
+694 A
-703 DADDF
+703 
-708 EDAENDFDADDAEAT
+708 
-723 GEGAD
+723 
-728 EEAAYETE
+728 
-736 ADADEEAAE
+736 
-745 DINADSKAND
+745 
-755 KTAGKAGTDTDAED
+755 
-769 IDADGET
+769 
-776 AEDEGADSETA
+776 
-787 EEAGTDDAQD
+787 
-797 TETDAADAKET
+797 DAADADIEVEEEPDAADADIEVEEEPDAA
-808 DAEPAEEASAD
+808 DAEAEGEAAEEAVDDTAAE
-819 KADRKNVSRD
+819 KAGTEEPD
-829 AAAKGKKAP
+829 AADTEAEEEPDATDADTEVGEEADATEAAAEAAKDDVKDAETDAKGKKAP
-838 GQKNGK
+838 GQKKGK
-844 PVRKAG
+844 PVRKA

-911 LMKEVQQ
+911 LMREVQQ

-955 KANKLTDDS
+955 KANKLSDDS
-964 VKDMQKAMNQE
+964 IKDMQKVMNQE

-983 EDTKGGAHK
+983 EDTRGGAHK

-1071 NKKTLG
+1071 NRKTLG

>member
-27 SIADTIDWTRVKSV
+27 SIADTIDWTKVKSV

-130 EVLKELKSKEYT
+130 EVLKELKSKEYI

-209 QKAAEETGEVYP
+209 QKAAEEAGEVYP
-221 EAPEEEKPEEEV
+221 ETPEEEKPEEEV
-233 DESPTKEILMSDPD
+233 DESPTKEILTSDPD

-318 DAVKEALNQPEEQGE
+318 DAVKEALNQSEEQGE

-343 PVSVEDGAS
+343 PVSAEESSA

-365 EILPEE
+365 PVQ
-371 ASFDD
+371 SGQ
-376 TITAATEEP
+376 
-385 DEEAASTAAQTASGA
+385 STVPVA
-400 DETGIAQAASAA
+400 
-412 GMNASVS
+412 
-419 VGEENVSAAD
+419 
-429 LNVSASAAENAEAI
+429 
-443 SDVEAPA
+443 
-450 QDGQGTVSETAA
+450 AA
-462 PKEEIQEEITK
+462 PKAEEPQEEALQEEELQEEVLQ

-483 TREIEE
+483 AREIEE

-495 AMKPRIAATID
+495 VMKPRIAATID

-612 YQEPG
+612 YHEPA
-617 QEDGEDYEE
+617 QEDGENYEE
-626 PAGQDEFLDESYD
+626 PAEQDEFLDESYD

-645 ENAEEYTGEEDAF
+645 ENTEEYTEESDAI
-658 AEEAGEYAE
+658 AV
-667 DEAFD
+667 DT
-672 EDEAGDYVEPVE
+672 
-684 AAEAEEEFYE
+684 EAEEEL
-694 EDADTADET
+694 DTADT
-703 DADDF
+703 DI
-708 EDAENDFDADDAEAT
+708 EV
-723 GEGAD
+723 GE
-728 EEAAYETE
+728 EP
-736 ADADEEAAE
+736 
-745 DINADSKAND
+745 
-755 KTAGKAGTDTDAED
+755 
-769 IDADGET
+769 
-776 AEDEGADSETA
+776 
-787 EEAGTDDAQD
+787 
-797 TETDAADAKET
+797 DAADADTEVEEEPDAADTEAEGEAAEEAVDDAAADTEVEEEPDATDAAAEAVEDDVKDAET
-808 DAEPAEEASAD
+808 DA
-819 KADRKNVSRD
+819 V
-829 AAAKGKKAP
+829 AKGKKAP
-838 GQKNGK
+838 GQKKGK
-844 PVRKAG
+844 PVRKE

-864 LFGSYLQNKH
+864 LFGTYLQNKH

-955 KANKLTDDS
+955 KANKLSDDS
-964 VKDMQKAMNQE
+964 VKDMQKVMNQE

-1071 NKKTLG
+1071 NRKTLG

>member
-130 EVLKELKSKEYT
+130 EVLKELKSKEYI

-209 QKAAEETGEVYP
+209 QKAAEEAGEVYP
-221 EAPEEEKPEEEV
+221 ETPEEEKPEEEV
-233 DESPTKEILMSDPD
+233 DESPTKEILTSDPD

-318 DAVKEALNQPEEQGE
+318 DAVKEALNQSEEQGE

-343 PVSVEDGAS
+343 PVSAEESSA

-365 EILPEE
+365 PVQSGQSTVPE
-371 ASFDD
+371 A
-376 TITAATEEP
+376 
-385 DEEAASTAAQTASGA
+385 
-400 DETGIAQAASAA
+400 
-412 GMNASVS
+412 
-419 VGEENVSAAD
+419 
-429 LNVSASAAENAEAI
+429 
-443 SDVEAPA
+443 
-450 QDGQGTVSETAA
+450 AA
-462 PKEEIQEEITK
+462 PKAEEPQEEALQEEEPQEEVLQ

-483 TREIEE
+483 AREIEE

-495 AMKPRIAATID
+495 VMKPRIAATID

-612 YQEPG
+612 YHEPA
-617 QEDGEDYEE
+617 QEDGENYEE
-626 PAGQDEFLDESYD
+626 LAEQDEFLDDSYD

-645 ENAEEYTGEEDAF
+645 ENTEEYTEESEAIAADTEEEEEPDAADTEAEGEA
-658 AEEAGEYAE
+658 AEEAVDDAAADTEE
-667 DEAFD
+667 E
-672 EDEAGDYVEPVE
+672 EPDATDA
-684 AAEAEEEFYE
+684 AAEAV
-694 EDADTADET
+694 EDDVKDAET
-703 DADDF
+703 DA
-708 EDAENDFDADDAEAT
+708 
-723 GEGAD
+723 
-728 EEAAYETE
+728 
-736 ADADEEAAE
+736 
-745 DINADSKAND
+745 
-755 KTAGKAGTDTDAED
+755 
-769 IDADGET
+769 
-776 AEDEGADSETA
+776 
-787 EEAGTDDAQD
+787 
-797 TETDAADAKET
+797 
-808 DAEPAEEASAD
+808 
-819 KADRKNVSRD
+819 V
-829 AAAKGKKAP
+829 AKGKKAP
-838 GQKNGK
+838 GQKKGK
-844 PVRKAG
+844 PVRKA

-955 KANKLTDDS
+955 KANKLSDDS
-964 VKDMQKAMNQE
+964 VKDMQKVMNQE

-1071 NKKTLG
+1071 NRKTLG

>member
-130 EVLKELKSKEYT
+130 EVLKELKSKEYI

-209 QKAAEETGEVYP
+209 QKAAEEAGEVYP
-221 EAPEEEKPEEEV
+221 ETPEEEKPEEEV
-233 DESPTKEILMSDPD
+233 DESPTKEILTSDPD

-294 TKRLDSLADALE
+294 TKRLDSLEDALE

-318 DAVKEALNQPEEQGE
+318 DAVKEALNQSEEQGE

-343 PVSVEDGAS
+343 PVSAEESSA

-365 EILPEE
+365 PVQSGQSTVPE
-371 ASFDD
+371 A
-376 TITAATEEP
+376 
-385 DEEAASTAAQTASGA
+385 
-400 DETGIAQAASAA
+400 
-412 GMNASVS
+412 
-419 VGEENVSAAD
+419 
-429 LNVSASAAENAEAI
+429 
-443 SDVEAPA
+443 
-450 QDGQGTVSETAA
+450 AA
-462 PKEEIQEEITK
+462 PKAEEPQEEELQEEVLQ

-483 TREIEE
+483 AREIEE

-495 AMKPRIAATID
+495 VMKPRIAATID

-533 AEQVEKQITGQISL
+533 TEQVEKQITGQISL

-598 GKTIPADEVEELEE
+598 GKTIPTDEVEELEE
-612 YQEPG
+612 YHEPA
-617 QEDGEDYEE
+617 QEDGENYEE
-626 PAGQDEFLDESYD
+626 LAEQDEFLDDSYD

-645 ENAEEYTGEEDAF
+645 ENTEEYTEES
-658 AEEAGEYAE
+658 EAI
-667 DEAFD
+667 
-672 EDEAGDYVEPVE
+672 
-684 AAEAEEEFYE
+684 AADTEAEEEPDAADTEAEGEAGE
-694 EDADTADET
+694 EAVDDAAADTEVEEEPDAADTEAEGEAAEEAVDDADADTEVEEEPDATDAAAEAVEDDVKDAET
-703 DADDF
+703 DA
-708 EDAENDFDADDAEAT
+708 
-723 GEGAD
+723 
-728 EEAAYETE
+728 
-736 ADADEEAAE
+736 
-745 DINADSKAND
+745 
-755 KTAGKAGTDTDAED
+755 
-769 IDADGET
+769 
-776 AEDEGADSETA
+776 
-787 EEAGTDDAQD
+787 
-797 TETDAADAKET
+797 
-808 DAEPAEEASAD
+808 
-819 KADRKNVSRD
+819 V
-829 AAAKGKKAP
+829 AKGKKAP
-838 GQKNGK
+838 GQKKGK
-844 PVRKAG
+844 PVRKA

-955 KANKLTDDS
+955 KANKLSDDS
-964 VKDMQKAMNQE
+964 VKDMQKVMNQE

-1071 NKKTLG
+1071 NRKTLG

>member
-27 SIADTIDWTRVKSV
+27 SIADTIDWTKVKSV

-130 EVLKELKSKEYT
+130 EVLKELKSKEYI

-209 QKAAEETGEVYP
+209 QKAAEETGEIYP
-221 EAPEEEKPEEEV
+221 ETPEEEKPEEEV
-233 DESPTKEILMSDPD
+233 DESPTKEILTSDPD

-318 DAVKEALNQPEEQGE
+318 DAVKEALNQSEEQGE

-343 PVSVEDGAS
+343 PVSAEESSA

-365 EILPEE
+365 PVQSGQSTVPE
-371 ASFDD
+371 A
-376 TITAATEEP
+376 
-385 DEEAASTAAQTASGA
+385 
-400 DETGIAQAASAA
+400 
-412 GMNASVS
+412 
-419 VGEENVSAAD
+419 
-429 LNVSASAAENAEAI
+429 
-443 SDVEAPA
+443 
-450 QDGQGTVSETAA
+450 AA
-462 PKEEIQEEITK
+462 PKAEEKQEA
-473 EEEPETVVLP
+473 EEPETVVLP
-483 TREIEE
+483 AREIEE

-495 AMKPRIAATID
+495 VMKPRIAATID

-598 GKTIPADEVEELEE
+598 GKTIPTDEVEELEE
-612 YQEPG
+612 YQEPV
-617 QEDGEDYEE
+617 QEDSEDYEDSAE
-626 PAGQDEFLDESYD
+626 QDEFLDESYD

-645 ENAEEYTGEEDAF
+645 ENTEEYTEESEAIDA
-658 AEEAGEYAE
+658 
-667 DEAFD
+667 DT
-672 EDEAGDYVEPVE
+672 
-684 AAEAEEEFYE
+684 EAEEEVE
-694 EDADTADET
+694 AIDADTEAEEEPDAAAADTEVEEEPDTADAETEGEAAAEAVDDTAAEKAGTEEPDAAAADTEAEEEPDAT
-703 DADDF
+703 DADT
-708 EDAENDFDADDAEAT
+708 EVRE
-723 GEGAD
+723 
-728 EEAAYETE
+728 E
-736 ADADEEAAE
+736 ADATEAAAEAVE
-745 DINADSKAND
+745 DDVK
-755 KTAGKAGTDTDAED
+755 DAE
-769 IDADGET
+769 
-776 AEDEGADSETA
+776 
-787 EEAGTDDAQD
+787 TD
-797 TETDAADAKET
+797 
-808 DAEPAEEASAD
+808 
-819 KADRKNVSRD
+819 
-829 AAAKGKKAP
+829 AKGKKAP
-838 GQKNGK
+838 GQKKGK

-850 GKEQGRRLTAEEKE
+850 KEQGRRFTAEEKE

-905 LTLAKK
+905 LTFAKK

-955 KANKLTDDS
+955 KANKLSDDS
-964 VKDMQKAMNQE
+964 VKDMQKVMNQE

-983 EDTKGGAHK
+983 EDTRGGAHK

-1071 NKKTLG
+1071 NRKTLG

>member
-130 EVLKELKSKEYT
+130 EVLKELKSKEYI

-209 QKAAEETGEVYP
+209 QKAAEEAGEVYP
-221 EAPEEEKPEEEV
+221 ETPEEEKPEEEV
-233 DESPTKEILMSDPD
+233 DESPTKEILTSDPD

-294 TKRLDSLADALE
+294 TKRLDSLEDALE

-318 DAVKEALNQPEEQGE
+318 DAVKEALNQSEEQGE

-343 PVSVEDGAS
+343 PVSAEESSA

-365 EILPEE
+365 PVQSGQSTVPE
-371 ASFDD
+371 A
-376 TITAATEEP
+376 
-385 DEEAASTAAQTASGA
+385 
-400 DETGIAQAASAA
+400 
-412 GMNASVS
+412 
-419 VGEENVSAAD
+419 
-429 LNVSASAAENAEAI
+429 
-443 SDVEAPA
+443 
-450 QDGQGTVSETAA
+450 AA
-462 PKEEIQEEITK
+462 PKAEEPQEEELQEEEPQ

-483 TREIEE
+483 AREIEE

-495 AMKPRIAATID
+495 VMKPRIAATID

-612 YQEPG
+612 YHEPA
-617 QEDGEDYEE
+617 QEDGENYEE
-626 PAGQDEFLDESYD
+626 LAEQDEFLDESYD

-645 ENAEEYTGEEDAF
+645 ENTEEYTEEPDAIAAGSEAEEEPDAADAEAEGEAVEEAVDDADADIEVEEEPDAADTEAEGEV
-658 AEEAGEYAE
+658 AEEAGDAVGTDTE
-667 DEAFD
+667 
-672 EDEAGDYVEPVE
+672 VEEEPDTIVADTEVE
-684 AAEAEEEFYE
+684 EEPDATDAAAEAV
-694 EDADTADET
+694 EDDVKDAET
-703 DADDF
+703 DA
-708 EDAENDFDADDAEAT
+708 
-723 GEGAD
+723 
-728 EEAAYETE
+728 
-736 ADADEEAAE
+736 
-745 DINADSKAND
+745 
-755 KTAGKAGTDTDAED
+755 
-769 IDADGET
+769 
-776 AEDEGADSETA
+776 
-787 EEAGTDDAQD
+787 
-797 TETDAADAKET
+797 
-808 DAEPAEEASAD
+808 
-819 KADRKNVSRD
+819 V
-829 AAAKGKKAP
+829 AKGKKAP
-838 GQKNGK
+838 GQKKGK
-844 PVRKAG
+844 PVRKA

-955 KANKLTDDS
+955 KANKLSDDS
-964 VKDMQKAMNQE
+964 VKDMQKVMNQE

-1071 NKKTLG
+1071 NRKTLG

>member
-1 MDKYEYK
+1 
-8 VRLQEIKD
+8 
-16 LIAKGEYVEAA
+16 
-27 SIADTIDWTRVKSV
+27 
-41 MMLCTISDLYKINRR
+41 
-56 LEDARDLLLLAY
+56 
-68 DRYPGGRS
+68 
-76 IVYSL
+76 
-81 CELFIKMGDVVQA
+81 
-94 VEYYKEFVQIAPKDT
+94 
-109 GRYILQYK
+109 
-117 LYEAQDVSIEERI
+117 
-130 EVLKELKSKEYT
+130 
-142 EKWAYEL
+142 
-149 AYLYHR
+149 
-155 IGLATKCVEECD
+155 
-167 ELILWFGE
+167 
-175 GRYVMKAMELKM
+175 
-187 LHEPLTPSQEEKY
+187 
-200 AEMKGEIVR
+200 
-209 QKAAEETGEVYP
+209 
-221 EAPEEEKPEEEV
+221 
-233 DESPTKEILMSDPD
+233 
-247 DIQVKV
+247 
-253 MNVGQYDTIN
+253 
-263 MQKELAA
+263 
-270 NMKEL
+270 
-275 WDQKT
+275 
-280 DKEPEAEGDTDLQE
+280 
-294 TKRLDSLADALE
+294 
-306 DFTMAETKVIET
+306 
-318 DAVKEALNQPEEQGE
+318 
-333 VFFGETSEMT
+333 
-343 PVSVEDGAS
+343 
-352 EITEETLE
+352 
-360 QPMEA
+360 
-365 EILPEE
+365 
-371 ASFDD
+371 
-376 TITAATEEP
+376 
-385 DEEAASTAAQTASGA
+385 
-400 DETGIAQAASAA
+400 
-412 GMNASVS
+412 
-419 VGEENVSAAD
+419 
-429 LNVSASAAENAEAI
+429 
-443 SDVEAPA
+443 
-450 QDGQGTVSETAA
+450 
-462 PKEEIQEEITK
+462 
-473 EEEPETVVLP
+473 
-483 TREIEE
+483 
-489 HINAQP
+489 
-495 AMKPRIAATID
+495 MKPRIAATID

-598 GKTIPADEVEELEE
+598 GKTISADEVEELEE
-612 YQEPG
+612 YHEPA
-617 QEDGEDYEE
+617 QEDGENYEE
-626 PAGQDEFLDESYD
+626 LAEQDEFLDESYD

-645 ENAEEYTGEEDAF
+645 ENTEEYTEEPDTADTEAEGEA
-658 AEEAGEYAE
+658 AEEAVDDAAADTEE
-667 DEAFD
+667 E
-672 EDEAGDYVEPVE
+672 EEPDATDA
-684 AAEAEEEFYE
+684 AAEAV
-694 EDADTADET
+694 EDDVKDAET
-703 DADDF
+703 DA
-708 EDAENDFDADDAEAT
+708 
-723 GEGAD
+723 
-728 EEAAYETE
+728 
-736 ADADEEAAE
+736 
-745 DINADSKAND
+745 
-755 KTAGKAGTDTDAED
+755 
-769 IDADGET
+769 
-776 AEDEGADSETA
+776 
-787 EEAGTDDAQD
+787 
-797 TETDAADAKET
+797 
-808 DAEPAEEASAD
+808 
-819 KADRKNVSRD
+819 V
-829 AAAKGKKAP
+829 AKGKKAP
-838 GQKNGK
+838 GQKKGK
-844 PVRKAG
+844 PVRKA

-955 KANKLTDDS
+955 KANKLSDDS
-964 VKDMQKAMNQE
+964 VKDMQKVMNQE

-1071 NKKTLG
+1071 NRKTLG